1 MPPAG
6 LSARG
11 LSTLMDHGQP
21 DARHRSERFLLYS
34 ENGSSHPHSPNTANS
49 SPRYQYSRTNSH
61 TTSYGS
67 IYGRT
72 SSNNMSDSS
81 VSDTHSGGTARTVSQ
96 QTSPSH
102 GTHSS
107 SQSRQDN
114 SIIIFTALFDYVAQG
129 EDELSLQRGET
140 VEVLSKDAKISGDEG
155 WWTGKI
161 RGKVGIFPANFVAEA
176 ESIDRVS
183 SVIDKVQP
191 IEIDFEEL
199 QLEEVIG
206 VGGFGK
212 VYRGFWKKREVAVKA
227 ARQDAGEE
235 PSATLENV
243 RQEAKLFWLL
253 KHENIVQLE
262 GVCLKMPNM
271 CLVMEYARGGSLNR
285 VLSGRK
291 IRPDVLV
298 DWAIQ
303 IARGMDYLHNKAPIS
318 LIHRD
323 LKSSNVLLSEPI
335 ENDDFQ
341 YKTLKITDFGLAR
354 EVYKTTRMSAAGTY
368 AWMAPEVIKKS
379 TFSKAS
385 DVWSYGVLLWE
396 LLTGETPYK
405 GIDALAVAYGV
416 AVNKLTLPIPSTCPQ
431 PWSLLM
437 EACWA
442 SDSHARPGF
451 TDILIALDE
460 VRSAFAATPHES
472 FHTMQEDWRQE
483 IEQVLHGL
491 RMKEKELRCR
501 EEELTKAQVQQ
512 RQHEENLRQREQELA
527 AREIAILERELT
539 VMIIQQQ
546 NTPTPNKRRGKFKKS
561 RLKLNKKEPG
571 SNISAPSDFRH
582 TITVQDTALD
592 RGKVR
597 NPSRPNSPPGSP
609 SIPRL
614 RAIALPADGVKGK
627 TWGPS
632 TLHQRERGA
641 IITQPPNPASPGG
654 KRWSRSAPD
663 LEKTPLRTA
672 LLASAHRS
680 PLLQEIGNP
689 TTKKLYSSANNLID
703 NQPGCSSYNDMPQN
717 SLDIVLG
724 AYCAPCNIGEDFVI
738 LDNDIYESVVVHN
751 KNPPNN
757 LKAHFSEEPSIIND
771 DYPKT
776 VGHRAAAT
784 VSKATSPK
792 CQKLPEWE
800 PSYSTNFVQNVA
812 STLVGTAKRVKSKK
826 RDRSKS
832 KESKRRDSSESR
844 LASLADFFRSP
855 SGSRKSSLNS
865 PRSGERKNSVT
876 IKINDYD
883 GLESSPENSIGGKTQ
898 QSQHKSRLSK
908 SPLRVLNKMKTWGS
922 RDALDDKTATVKVE
936 YSVLENVISI
946 PQLSH
951 RDSSE
956 QILANVS
963 VSVPRFLAANSREG
977 IDFESLE
984 SELCNF
990 DSEHSNDSSRSKS
1003 SLGPYH
1009 ETTGSRHKRSP
1020 IAFELDA
1027 SPAKPVAAAYRLDH
1041 GIEMNSF
1048 LHHKSRSN
1056 EYLRSC
1062 DGDSVAQTS
1071 PGGLQEGNNRQSPR
1085 ANYSPKRSLPAS
1097 PPDHASLCRPT
1108 SEDADV
1114 VSKNFAGE
1122 QFSKKGLSEES
1133 IYHTHYTALSPD
1145 LSTDWITSEYP
1156 LKPGLTGPYIMPMPV
1171 PMPTLYNGETKKP
1184 KLSIVELV
1192 LYNIA
1197 AMLAGVATGY
1207 DVRMSNI
1214 SPIHP
1219 RLYPRLG
1226 ECDEDPPRWWFQA
1239 DTGSNRNSYLG
1250 ADYEFSSSSGY
1261 PHNTYH
1267 GRAHHYRPFLSNMG
1281 GIAPGLPS
1289 TAMPDK
1295 PLRFTDSPQHYTSS
1309 TTGSN
1314 APTPSPRRKSSS
1326 STSNEDAYDA
1336 ARVDRMERV
1345 PTIYMGNVASF
1356 PDYGP
1361 PMYTVV
1367 PPEYYRPPDPYF
1379 IPTEYHDRMLECP
1392 EFPHA
1397 YDNPSSMNSPAR
1409 PVSRLLPYTHHRTSS
1424 NVSNASTSSQSN
1436 VNPTFRLED
1445 EDDYSVL
1452 PMLYYQ
1458 RPSNVISNLATT
1470 YGASVLN
1477 HEYGSPLL
1485 TRQNS
1490 HDSNSNSGERPSNLE
1505 VVTRLRSS
1513 LKRSSYNPYNSPSK
1527 SVSKNNSGSGTP
1539 TNPTPPDSLTSEDSS
1554 YVSAKDSQISR
1565 VRFSPVTFDRD
1576 GVSGR
1581 DIHRETLLDIPVHGQ
1596 SQDITVPLQANRR
1609 LNRSRKPSIS
1619 ELEREFLS

>member
-21 DARHRSERFLLYS
+21 DARHRSERFLLYP
-34 ENGSSHPHSPNTANS
+34 ENGSTYSHSSSTATL
-49 SPRYQYSRTNSH
+49 SPRYQSGNRGNNHS
-61 TTSYGS
+61 TSYGYL
-67 IYGRT
+67 YGRT

-107 SQSRQDN
+107 SRSRQDN
-114 SIIIFTALFDYVAQG
+114 SSTIFTALFDYVAQG

-140 VEVLSKDAKISGDEG
+140 VEVLSKDSKISGDEG

-161 RGKVGIFPANFVAEA
+161 HGKVGIFPANFVAEV

-191 IEIDFEEL
+191 VEIDFEEL

-212 VYRGFWKKREVAVKA
+212 VYRGFWQKHEVAVKA
-227 ARQDAGEE
+227 ARQDPDEE
-235 PSATLENV
+235 PSVILENV

-303 IARGMDYLHNKAPIS
+303 IARGMDYLHNKAPVS

-335 ENDDFQ
+335 ENDDLQ

-431 PWSLLM
+431 PWRCLM
-437 EACWA
+437 EACWS
-442 SDSHARPGF
+442 SDSHCRPGF
-451 TDILIALDE
+451 VEILLALDE

-472 FHTMQEDWRQE
+472 FHTMQEDWRLE

-527 AREIAILERELT
+527 AREIDLLERELT

-582 TITVQDTALD
+582 TITVQHTALD
-592 RGKVR
+592 RGKGR
-597 NPSRPNSPPGSP
+597 NPSKPNSPPGSP

-680 PLLQEIGNP
+680 PLLQEI
-689 TTKKLYSSANNLID
+689 D
-703 NQPGCSSYNDMPQN
+703 
-717 SLDIVLG
+717 
-724 AYCAPCNIGEDFVI
+724 
-738 LDNDIYESVVVHN
+738 
-751 KNPPNN
+751 
-757 LKAHFSEEPSIIND
+757 
-771 DYPKT
+771 
-776 VGHRAAAT
+776 
-784 VSKATSPK
+784 
-792 CQKLPEWE
+792 
-800 PSYSTNFVQNVA
+800 
-812 STLVGTAKRVKSKK
+812 
-826 RDRSKS
+826 
-832 KESKRRDSSESR
+832 
-844 LASLADFFRSP
+844 
-855 SGSRKSSLNS
+855 
-865 PRSGERKNSVT
+865 
-876 IKINDYD
+876 
-883 GLESSPENSIGGKTQ
+883 
-898 QSQHKSRLSK
+898 
-908 SPLRVLNKMKTWGS
+908 
-922 RDALDDKTATVKVE
+922 
-936 YSVLENVISI
+936 
-946 PQLSH
+946 
-951 RDSSE
+951 
-956 QILANVS
+956 
-963 VSVPRFLAANSREG
+963 
-977 IDFESLE
+977 
-984 SELCNF
+984 
-990 DSEHSNDSSRSKS
+990 
-1003 SLGPYH
+1003 
-1009 ETTGSRHKRSP
+1009 
-1020 IAFELDA
+1020 
-1027 SPAKPVAAAYRLDH
+1027 
-1041 GIEMNSF
+1041 
-1048 LHHKSRSN
+1048 
-1056 EYLRSC
+1056 
-1062 DGDSVAQTS
+1062 
-1071 PGGLQEGNNRQSPR
+1071 
-1085 ANYSPKRSLPAS
+1085 
-1097 PPDHASLCRPT
+1097 
-1108 SEDADV
+1108 
-1114 VSKNFAGE
+1114 
-1122 QFSKKGLSEES
+1122 
-1133 IYHTHYTALSPD
+1133 YTALPSD
-1145 LSTDWITSEYP
+1145 LSTDWVTPDYP
-1156 LKPGLTGPYIMPMPV
+1156 LTPGLTGPYIMPMPV
-1171 PMPTLYNGETKKP
+1171 PMPTLYNGEMKKP
-1184 KLSIVELV
+1184 KLSIIELV

-1219 RLYPRLG
+1219 RLHPRLN
-1226 ECDEDPPRWWFQA
+1226 ECEDDLPRWWFHA
-1239 DTGSNRNSYLG
+1239 ETGSNRNSGYLG
-1250 ADYEFSSSSGY
+1250 PDYEFSSSSGY

-1267 GRAHHYRPFLSNMG
+1267 GPARHYRSFLSNMG
-1281 GIAPGLPS
+1281 GIAPGLPPS
-1289 TAMPDK
+1289 VIPDK
-1295 PLRFTDSPQHYTSS
+1295 PLRFTDSPQHYVSS
-1309 TTGSN
+1309 SGSN

-1326 STSNEDAYDA
+1326 TSNEDTYPSDTG
-1336 ARVDRMERV
+1336 RVERIERV
-1345 PTIYMGNVASF
+1345 PTIYLGNVPF

-1361 PMYTVV
+1361 PVYAVV
-1367 PPEYYRPPDPYF
+1367 SSVRRNPPDTPYF
-1379 IPTEYHDRMLECP
+1379 VHPDYHERMLDCP

-1397 YDNPSSMNSPAR
+1397 YDNPSSINSTAR
-1409 PVSRLLPYTHHRTSS
+1409 PASRLPSYTHHRTPS

-1436 VNPTFRLED
+1436 INPTFRLED
-1445 EDDYSVL
+1445 EENYS
-1452 PMLYYQ
+1452 LYPPGSYYP
-1458 RPSNVISNLATT
+1458 RSSNIISNIAL
-1470 YGASVLN
+1470 YNSGILN
-1477 HEYGSPLL
+1477 HEYGSTFLS
-1485 TRQNS
+1485 RQNS
-1490 HDSNSNSGERPSNLE
+1490 HESNSNSGERPSNLE

-1513 LKRSSYNPYNSPSK
+1513 LKRSNYSYNSPNK
-1527 SVSKNNSGSGTP
+1527 GTSKNNSGSCTP

-1554 YVSAKDSQISR
+1554 YVSAKDSQISISR

-1576 GVSGR
+1576 GVSR
-1581 DIHRETLLDIPVHGQ
+1581 DHRETLLDIPVHGQ
-1596 SQDITVPLQANRR
+1596 TQDATVPLQANRR
-1609 LNRSRKPSIS
+1609 PNRNRKPSIS

>member
-1 MPPAG
+1 MPSHMPPAG

-11 LSTLMDHGQP
+11 LFTLMDHGQP
-21 DARHRSERFLLYS
+21 DARHRSERFLLYP
-34 ENGSSHPHSPNTANS
+34 ENGSSYPHSPNTANS
-49 SPRYQYSRTNSH
+49 SARYQHNNRNNSH
-61 TTSYGS
+61 APSNYGY
-67 IYGRT
+67 IYGHS

-107 SQSRQDN
+107 SQSRQEN
-114 SIIIFTALFDYVAQG
+114 STTIFTALFDYVAQG

-176 ESIDRVS
+176 ESIDQVS

-191 IEIDFEEL
+191 VEIDFEEL

-235 PSATLENV
+235 PSVTLENV

-262 GVCLKMPNM
+262 GVCIKMPNM

-431 PWSLLM
+431 PWRVLM
-437 EACWA
+437 EECWA

-451 TDILIALDE
+451 ADILLALDE

-472 FHTMQEDWRQE
+472 FHTMQEDWRLE

-527 AREIAILERELT
+527 AREIDLLERELT

-582 TITVQDTALD
+582 TITVQHTALD

-672 LLASAHRS
+672 LLANAHRS

-689 TTKKLYSSANNLID
+689 TTRKLYSSANNLID
-703 NQPGCSSYNDMPQN
+703 NQPGCSNDMPQT
-717 SLDIVLG
+717 SLDSIMQG
-724 AYCAPCNIGEDFVI
+724 TCYAPCNIGEDSVI
-738 LDNDIYESVVVHN
+738 LDNDIYESVLVQN
-751 KNPPNN
+751 KTTTPCSP
-757 LKAHFSEEPSIIND
+757 KTYFPEEPSVMND
-771 DYPKT
+771 SYPHNKI
-776 VGHRAAAT
+776 VGRTIAGVT
-784 VSKATSPK
+784 VSKSASPK
-792 CQKLPEWE
+792 CQKPPEWE
-800 PSYSTNFVQNVA
+800 YPYSTNFVQNVA
-812 STLVGTAKRVKSKK
+812 SSLADTAKRVRSKK

-865 PRSGERKNSVT
+865 PHSGERKNSVT

-883 GLESSPENSIGGKTQ
+883 GLESSPENSVGKTQ
-898 QSQHKSRLSK
+898 HKPRVSK
-908 SPLRVLNKMKTWGS
+908 SPLRVFNKMRTWGS
-922 RDALDDKTATVKVE
+922 RDALDDRTAVVKVE
-936 YSVLENVISI
+936 YSVLENMISI
-946 PQLSH
+946 PQFSRH
-951 RDSSE
+951 DSAD
-956 QILANVS
+956 QQNNI
-963 VSVPRFLAANSREG
+963 SVPRYLAANSREG

-984 SELCNF
+984 TELCNF
-990 DSEHSNDSSRSKS
+990 SSEQSNDSSKSKS
-1003 SLGPYH
+1003 SLGPYY
-1009 ETTGSRHKRSP
+1009 ETGSRHKRSP
-1020 IAFELDA
+1020 IAIEPD
-1027 SPAKPVAAAYRLDH
+1027 SRPIPVYRLDH
-1041 GIEMNSF
+1041 SIEMNSL

-1062 DGDSVAQTS
+1062 DGDGLAQTS
-1071 PGGLQEGNNRQSPR
+1071 ARLQEESDPQGSR

-1097 PPDHASLCRPT
+1097 SPDHANLCRSTSEDVEDVAKSPT
-1108 SEDADV
+1108 SE
-1114 VSKNFAGE
+1114 
-1122 QFSKKGLSEES
+1122 QF
-1133 IYHTHYTALSPD
+1133 P
-1145 LSTDWITSEYP
+1145 
-1156 LKPGLTGPYIMPMPV
+1156 
-1171 PMPTLYNGETKKP
+1171 
-1184 KLSIVELV
+1184 
-1192 LYNIA
+1192 
-1197 AMLAGVATGY
+1197 
-1207 DVRMSNI
+1207 
-1214 SPIHP
+1214 
-1219 RLYPRLG
+1219 
-1226 ECDEDPPRWWFQA
+1226 
-1239 DTGSNRNSYLG
+1239 
-1250 ADYEFSSSSGY
+1250 
-1261 PHNTYH
+1261 
-1267 GRAHHYRPFLSNMG
+1267 
-1281 GIAPGLPS
+1281 
-1289 TAMPDK
+1289 
-1295 PLRFTDSPQHYTSS
+1295 
-1309 TTGSN
+1309 
-1314 APTPSPRRKSSS
+1314 RKS
-1326 STSNEDAYDA
+1326 D
-1336 ARVDRMERV
+1336 
-1345 PTIYMGNVASF
+1345 
-1356 PDYGP
+1356 
-1361 PMYTVV
+1361 
-1367 PPEYYRPPDPYF
+1367 
-1379 IPTEYHDRMLECP
+1379 
-1392 EFPHA
+1392 
-1397 YDNPSSMNSPAR
+1397 
-1409 PVSRLLPYTHHRTSS
+1409 
-1424 NVSNASTSSQSN
+1424 
-1436 VNPTFRLED
+1436 
-1445 EDDYSVL
+1445 
-1452 PMLYYQ
+1452 
-1458 RPSNVISNLATT
+1458 
-1470 YGASVLN
+1470 
-1477 HEYGSPLL
+1477 
-1485 TRQNS
+1485 
-1490 HDSNSNSGERPSNLE
+1490 
-1505 VVTRLRSS
+1505 
-1513 LKRSSYNPYNSPSK
+1513 K
-1527 SVSKNNSGSGTP
+1527 
-1539 TNPTPPDSLTSEDSS
+1539 
-1554 YVSAKDSQISR
+1554 
-1565 VRFSPVTFDRD
+1565 
-1576 GVSGR
+1576 
-1581 DIHRETLLDIPVHGQ
+1581 
-1596 SQDITVPLQANRR
+1596 
-1609 LNRSRKPSIS
+1609 
-1619 ELEREFLS
+1619 

>member
-21 DARHRSERFLLYS
+21 DARHRSERFLLHP
-34 ENGSSHPHSPNTANS
+34 ENGSSNSHSSNASNS
-49 SPRYQYSRTNSH
+49 SPRYQHNNRTNNHS
-61 TTSYGS
+61 TSYAYL
-67 IYGRT
+67 YGRT

-114 SIIIFTALFDYVAQG
+114 SSTIFTALYDYVAQG

-140 VEVLSKDAKISGDEG
+140 VEVLSKDSKISGDEG

-161 RGKVGIFPANFVAEA
+161 HGKVGIFPANFVAEA
-176 ESIDRVS
+176 KSIDRVS

-191 IEIDFEEL
+191 VEIDFEEL
-199 QLEEVIG
+199 QLQEVIG

-212 VYRGFWKKREVAVKA
+212 VYRGFWQDHEVAVKA
-227 ARQDAGEE
+227 ARQDPDED
-235 PSATLENV
+235 PSVTLENV
-243 RQEAKLFWLL
+243 QQEAKLFWLL

-335 ENDDFQ
+335 ENDDLQ

-431 PWSLLM
+431 PWRFLM
-437 EACWA
+437 EACWS
-442 SDSHARPGF
+442 SDSHSRPGF
-451 TDILIALDE
+451 VAILVALDE

-472 FHTMQEDWRQE
+472 FHTMQEDWRLE

-527 AREIAILERELT
+527 AREIDLLERELT

-582 TITVQDTALD
+582 TITVQHTALD

-680 PLLQEIGNP
+680 PLLQEIG
-689 TTKKLYSSANNLID
+689 
-703 NQPGCSSYNDMPQN
+703 
-717 SLDIVLG
+717 
-724 AYCAPCNIGEDFVI
+724 
-738 LDNDIYESVVVHN
+738 
-751 KNPPNN
+751 
-757 LKAHFSEEPSIIND
+757 
-771 DYPKT
+771 
-776 VGHRAAAT
+776 
-784 VSKATSPK
+784 
-792 CQKLPEWE
+792 
-800 PSYSTNFVQNVA
+800 
-812 STLVGTAKRVKSKK
+812 
-826 RDRSKS
+826 
-832 KESKRRDSSESR
+832 
-844 LASLADFFRSP
+844 
-855 SGSRKSSLNS
+855 
-865 PRSGERKNSVT
+865 
-876 IKINDYD
+876 
-883 GLESSPENSIGGKTQ
+883 
-898 QSQHKSRLSK
+898 
-908 SPLRVLNKMKTWGS
+908 
-922 RDALDDKTATVKVE
+922 
-936 YSVLENVISI
+936 
-946 PQLSH
+946 
-951 RDSSE
+951 
-956 QILANVS
+956 
-963 VSVPRFLAANSREG
+963 
-977 IDFESLE
+977 
-984 SELCNF
+984 
-990 DSEHSNDSSRSKS
+990 
-1003 SLGPYH
+1003 
-1009 ETTGSRHKRSP
+1009 
-1020 IAFELDA
+1020 
-1027 SPAKPVAAAYRLDH
+1027 
-1041 GIEMNSF
+1041 
-1048 LHHKSRSN
+1048 
-1056 EYLRSC
+1056 
-1062 DGDSVAQTS
+1062 
-1071 PGGLQEGNNRQSPR
+1071 
-1085 ANYSPKRSLPAS
+1085 
-1097 PPDHASLCRPT
+1097 
-1108 SEDADV
+1108 
-1114 VSKNFAGE
+1114 
-1122 QFSKKGLSEES
+1122 LSEES
-1133 IYHTHYTALSPD
+1133 IYPTHYTALPPD
-1145 LSTDWITSEYP
+1145 LSTDWVTSDYP

-1171 PMPTLYNGETKKP
+1171 PMPTLYNGEMKKP
-1184 KLSIVELV
+1184 KLSIIELV

-1226 ECDEDPPRWWFQA
+1226 DCEDEPPRWWFQA
-1239 DTGSNRNSYLG
+1239 DTGSNRNSGYLG
-1250 ADYEFSSSSGY
+1250 PDYEFSSSSGY

-1267 GRAHHYRPFLSNMG
+1267 GPARHYRPFLSNMG
-1281 GIAPGLPS
+1281 GIAPGLPPS
-1289 TAMPDK
+1289 VMPDK
-1295 PLRFTDSPQHYTSS
+1295 PLRFTDSPQHYASS
-1309 TTGSN
+1309 TAGSN

-1326 STSNEDAYDA
+1326 TSNEDVFTHDA
-1336 ARVDRMERV
+1336 GRVDRMERV
-1345 PTIYMGNVASF
+1345 PTIYMGNVAPF

-1361 PMYTVV
+1361 PVYTVV
-1367 PPEYYRPPDPYF
+1367 PPEYYRPPEPTYF
-1379 IPTEYHDRMLECP
+1379 VPTDYHDRMLECP

-1397 YDNPSSMNSPAR
+1397 YDNPSSINSPAR
-1409 PVSRLLPYTHHRTSS
+1409 PVSRLPPYTHHRTSS

-1445 EDDYSVL
+1445 EDDYSL
-1452 PMLYYQ
+1452 YSPGHYYQ
-1458 RPSNVISNLATT
+1458 RPANVGT
-1470 YGASVLN
+1470 YSPSMLN
-1477 HEYGSPLL
+1477 HEYGSQIL

-1505 VVTRLRSS
+1505 VVSRLRSS
-1513 LKRSSYNPYNSPSK
+1513 LKRSNYTYNSPNK

-1554 YVSAKDSQISR
+1554 YVSAKDSQISISR

-1576 GVSGR
+1576 GISR
-1581 DIHRETLLDIPVHGQ
+1581 EQRETLLDIPVHGQ
-1596 SQDITVPLQANRR
+1596 NQDVTVPLQANRR

>member
-21 DARHRSERFLLYS
+21 DARHRSERFLLHP
-34 ENGSSHPHSPNTANS
+34 ENGSSNSNTANS
-49 SPRYQYSRTNSH
+49 SPRYQHSNRTNNHS
-61 TTSYGS
+61 TSYGYL
-67 IYGRT
+67 YGRT

-114 SIIIFTALFDYVAQG
+114 SSTIFTALFDYVAQG

-140 VEVLSKDAKISGDEG
+140 VEVLSKDSKISGDEG

-161 RGKVGIFPANFVAEA
+161 HGKVGIFPANFVAEA
-176 ESIDRVS
+176 ETIDRVS

-191 IEIDFEEL
+191 VEIDFEEL

-212 VYRGFWKKREVAVKA
+212 VYRGFWQKCEVAVKA
-227 ARQDAGEE
+227 ARQDPDED
-235 PSATLENV
+235 PSVTLENV

-335 ENDDFQ
+335 ENDDLQ

-431 PWSLLM
+431 PWRFLM

-442 SDSHARPGF
+442 SDSHSRPGF
-451 TDILIALDE
+451 AEILVALDE

-472 FHTMQEDWRQE
+472 FHTMQEDWRLE

-527 AREIAILERELT
+527 AREIDLLERELT

-571 SNISAPSDFRH
+571 SNISFPSDFRH
-582 TITVQDTALD
+582 TITVQHTALD

-680 PLLQEIGNP
+680 PHLQEI
-689 TTKKLYSSANNLID
+689 
-703 NQPGCSSYNDMPQN
+703 
-717 SLDIVLG
+717 
-724 AYCAPCNIGEDFVI
+724 
-738 LDNDIYESVVVHN
+738 
-751 KNPPNN
+751 
-757 LKAHFSEEPSIIND
+757 
-771 DYPKT
+771 
-776 VGHRAAAT
+776 
-784 VSKATSPK
+784 
-792 CQKLPEWE
+792 
-800 PSYSTNFVQNVA
+800 
-812 STLVGTAKRVKSKK
+812 
-826 RDRSKS
+826 
-832 KESKRRDSSESR
+832 
-844 LASLADFFRSP
+844 
-855 SGSRKSSLNS
+855 
-865 PRSGERKNSVT
+865 
-876 IKINDYD
+876 
-883 GLESSPENSIGGKTQ
+883 
-898 QSQHKSRLSK
+898 
-908 SPLRVLNKMKTWGS
+908 
-922 RDALDDKTATVKVE
+922 
-936 YSVLENVISI
+936 
-946 PQLSH
+946 
-951 RDSSE
+951 
-956 QILANVS
+956 
-963 VSVPRFLAANSREG
+963 
-977 IDFESLE
+977 
-984 SELCNF
+984 
-990 DSEHSNDSSRSKS
+990 
-1003 SLGPYH
+1003 
-1009 ETTGSRHKRSP
+1009 
-1020 IAFELDA
+1020 
-1027 SPAKPVAAAYRLDH
+1027 
-1041 GIEMNSF
+1041 
-1048 LHHKSRSN
+1048 
-1056 EYLRSC
+1056 
-1062 DGDSVAQTS
+1062 
-1071 PGGLQEGNNRQSPR
+1071 
-1085 ANYSPKRSLPAS
+1085 
-1097 PPDHASLCRPT
+1097 
-1108 SEDADV
+1108 
-1114 VSKNFAGE
+1114 
-1122 QFSKKGLSEES
+1122 GLSEES
-1133 IYHTHYTALSPD
+1133 IYPTHYTALPPD
-1145 LSTDWITSEYP
+1145 LSTDWVTSDYP

-1171 PMPTLYNGETKKP
+1171 PMPTLYNGEMKKP
-1184 KLSIVELV
+1184 KLSIIELV

-1226 ECDEDPPRWWFQA
+1226 ECEDESPRWWFQA
-1239 DTGSNRNSYLG
+1239 DTGSNRNSSYLG
-1250 ADYEFSSSSGY
+1250 PDYEFSSSSGY

-1267 GRAHHYRPFLSNMG
+1267 GPARHYRYKTSISYCLTISIFTNNYYFCYRPFLSNMG
-1281 GIAPGLPS
+1281 GIAPGLPPS
-1289 TAMPDK
+1289 VMPDK
-1295 PLRFTDSPQHYTSS
+1295 PLRFTDSPQHYASS
-1309 TTGSN
+1309 TGSN
-1314 APTPSPRRKSSS
+1314 APTPSPRRKNS
-1326 STSNEDAYDA
+1326 STSNEDVYTHDPG
-1336 ARVDRMERV
+1336 RVDRMERV
-1345 PTIYMGNVASF
+1345 PTIYMGNVAPF

-1367 PPEYYRPPDPYF
+1367 PPEYYRPPEPTYF
-1379 IPTEYHDRMLECP
+1379 VPTDYHDRMPECP

-1397 YDNPSSMNSPAR
+1397 YDNPSSINSPAR
-1409 PVSRLLPYTHHRTSS
+1409 PVSRLPPYTHHRTSS
-1424 NVSNASTSSQSN
+1424 NVSNTSTSSQSN
-1436 VNPTFRLED
+1436 INPTFRLED
-1445 EDDYSVL
+1445 EDDYSL
-1452 PMLYYQ
+1452 YSPGHYYQ
-1458 RPSNVISNLATT
+1458 RTSNVISNVGS
-1470 YGASVLN
+1470 YSPSVLN
-1477 HEYGSPLL
+1477 HDYGSQLL

-1505 VVTRLRSS
+1505 VVSRLRSS
-1513 LKRSSYNPYNSPSK
+1513 LKRSNYSYNSPNK

-1554 YVSAKDSQISR
+1554 YVSAKDSQISISR

-1576 GVSGR
+1576 GIAR
-1581 DIHRETLLDIPVHGQ
+1581 DHRETLLDVPIHGQ
-1596 SQDITVPLQANRR
+1596 NQDATVPLQANRR
-1609 LNRSRKPSIS
+1609 INRSRKPSIS

>member
-21 DARHRSERFLLYS
+21 DARHRSERYLLYP

-49 SPRYQYSRTNSH
+49 SPRYQHNSRTNSH
-61 TTSYGS
+61 NASYS
-67 IYGRT
+67 YIYGHT

-114 SIIIFTALFDYVAQG
+114 STTIFTALFDYVAQG

-140 VEVLSKDAKISGDEG
+140 VEVLSKDSKISGDEG
-155 WWTGKI
+155 WWTGKVH
-161 RGKVGIFPANFVAEA
+161 GKVGIFPANFVAEA

-191 IEIDFEEL
+191 IEINFEEL

-212 VYRGFWKKREVAVKA
+212 VYRGFWKGREVAVKA
-227 ARQDAGEE
+227 ARQDPDEE
-235 PSATLENV
+235 PSVTLENV

-262 GVCLKMPNM
+262 GVCIKMPNM

-335 ENDDFQ
+335 ENDDLQ

-396 LLTGETPYK
+396 LLTGEIPYK
-405 GIDALAVAYGV
+405 GIDTLAIAYGV

-431 PWSLLM
+431 PWRYLM
-437 EACWA
+437 EECWA

-451 TDILIALDE
+451 AEILIALEE
-460 VRSAFAATPHES
+460 VRDAFAATPHES
-472 FHTMQEDWRQE
+472 FHTMQEDWRLE

-491 RMKEKELRCR
+491 RMKEKACRSLEEELRCR

-527 AREIAILERELT
+527 AREIDLLERELT

-582 TITVQDTALD
+582 TITVQHTALD

-614 RAIALPADGVKGK
+614 RAIA
-627 TWGPS
+627 
-632 TLHQRERGA
+632 
-641 IITQPPNPASPGG
+641 
-654 KRWSRSAPD
+654 
-663 LEKTPLRTA
+663 
-672 LLASAHRS
+672 
-680 PLLQEIGNP
+680 
-689 TTKKLYSSANNLID
+689 
-703 NQPGCSSYNDMPQN
+703 C
-717 SLDIVLG
+717 
-724 AYCAPCNIGEDFVI
+724 
-738 LDNDIYESVVVHN
+738 
-751 KNPPNN
+751 
-757 LKAHFSEEPSIIND
+757 
-771 DYPKT
+771 
-776 VGHRAAAT
+776 
-784 VSKATSPK
+784 
-792 CQKLPEWE
+792 
-800 PSYSTNFVQNVA
+800 
-812 STLVGTAKRVKSKK
+812 
-826 RDRSKS
+826 
-832 KESKRRDSSESR
+832 
-844 LASLADFFRSP
+844 
-855 SGSRKSSLNS
+855 
-865 PRSGERKNSVT
+865 
-876 IKINDYD
+876 
-883 GLESSPENSIGGKTQ
+883 
-898 QSQHKSRLSK
+898 
-908 SPLRVLNKMKTWGS
+908 
-922 RDALDDKTATVKVE
+922 
-936 YSVLENVISI
+936 
-946 PQLSH
+946 
-951 RDSSE
+951 
-956 QILANVS
+956 
-963 VSVPRFLAANSREG
+963 
-977 IDFESLE
+977 
-984 SELCNF
+984 
-990 DSEHSNDSSRSKS
+990 
-1003 SLGPYH
+1003 
-1009 ETTGSRHKRSP
+1009 
-1020 IAFELDA
+1020 
-1027 SPAKPVAAAYRLDH
+1027 
-1041 GIEMNSF
+1041 
-1048 LHHKSRSN
+1048 
-1056 EYLRSC
+1056 
-1062 DGDSVAQTS
+1062 
-1071 PGGLQEGNNRQSPR
+1071 
-1085 ANYSPKRSLPAS
+1085 
-1097 PPDHASLCRPT
+1097 
-1108 SEDADV
+1108 
-1114 VSKNFAGE
+1114 
-1122 QFSKKGLSEES
+1122 LSEES
-1133 IYHTHYTALSPD
+1133 IYHTHYTALPPD
-1145 LSTDWITSEYP
+1145 LSTDWITSDYP
-1156 LKPGLTGPYIMPMPV
+1156 LKPGLTGSYIMPMAV

-1184 KLSIVELV
+1184 KLSIIELV

-1219 RLYPRLG
+1219 RLYPRVS
-1226 ECDEDPPRWWFQA
+1226 ECDEEQPRWWFQA

-1281 GIAPGLPS
+1281 GIAPGLP
-1289 TAMPDK
+1289 AMPDK

-1326 STSNEDAYDA
+1326 TSNEDAYSHDA

-1345 PTIYMGNVASF
+1345 PTIYMGNVAPF

-1361 PMYTVV
+1361 PVYTVV
-1367 PPEYYRPPDPYF
+1367 PPEYYRSPEPPYYV
-1379 IPTEYHDRMLECP
+1379 PTECHDRMLECP

-1445 EDDYSVL
+1445 EDDYGVYSPV
-1452 PMLYYQ
+1452 PYYQ
-1458 RPSNVISNLATT
+1458 RPSNVISNLAST
-1470 YGASVLN
+1470 YGSSILN

-1490 HDSNSNSGERPSNLE
+1490 HDSSSNSGDRPSNLE
-1505 VVTRLRSS
+1505 VITRLRSS
-1513 LKRSSYNPYNSPSK
+1513 LKRSSYSYNSPSK

-1554 YVSAKDSQISR
+1554 YVSAKDSQISIGR

-1576 GVSGR
+1576 GVPR
-1581 DIHRETLLDIPVHGQ
+1581 DHRETLLDIPVHGQ
-1596 SQDITVPLQANRR
+1596 SQDVTVPLQANRR

>member
-21 DARHRSERFLLYS
+21 DARHRSERFLLYP

-49 SPRYQYSRTNSH
+49 SPRYQHNSRTNSH
-61 TTSYGS
+61 TTTSYGY

-114 SIIIFTALFDYVAQG
+114 STTIFTALFDYVAQG

-183 SVIDKVQP
+183 SVIDKVEP
-191 IEIDFEEL
+191 IEIDFDEL

-212 VYRGFWKKREVAVKA
+212 VYRGFWNKREVAVKA

-235 PSATLENV
+235 PSVTLENV

-285 VLSGRK
+285 VLNGRK
-291 IRPDVLV
+291 IRPNVLV

-368 AWMAPEVIKKS
+368 AWMAPEVIKQS

-431 PWSLLM
+431 PWRVLM
-437 EACWA
+437 EECWA

-451 TDILIALDE
+451 TDILTALDD
-460 VRSAFAATPHES
+460 VCNAFAATPHES
-472 FHTMQEDWRQE
+472 FHTMQEDWRLE
-483 IEQVLHGL
+483 IEEVLHGL

-512 RQHEENLRQREQELA
+512 RQHEENLRMREQELA
-527 AREIAILERELT
+527 AREIDLLERELT

-561 RLKLNKKEPG
+561 RLRLNKKEPG

-582 TITVQDTALD
+582 TITVQHTALD

-689 TTKKLYSSANNLID
+689 TTRKLYSSANNLID
-703 NQPGCSSYNDMPQN
+703 NQPGCSSSSSYNEITPQHC
-717 SLDIVLG
+717 SLDNFLQG
-724 AYCAPCNIGEDFVI
+724 MRYTSNIDEDFVI
-738 LDNDIYESVVVHN
+738 LDNDIYESVVLHN
-751 KNPPNN
+751 KNPPSNN
-757 LKAHFSEEPSIIND
+757 HKTPHFTEEPPSIIND
-771 DYPKT
+771 EYPVKSSAKLS
-776 VGHRAAAT
+776 VAGHRAPVECPVAAT
-784 VSKATSPK
+784 PSKTTTCHPRPP
-792 CQKLPEWE
+792 LEPWE
-800 PSYSTNFVQNVA
+800 HSYSTNFVQNVA

-826 RDRSKS
+826 KRDRSKS

-844 LASLADFFRSP
+844 FALADFFRSP

-865 PRSGERKNSVT
+865 PLSGERKNSVT
-876 IKINDYD
+876 IKINDQD
-883 GLESSPENSIGGKTQ
+883 GLESSPENSITGGKTILQ
-898 QSQHKSRLSK
+898 QSQHKSRISK
-908 SPLRVLNKMKTWGS
+908 SPLRVLNKMRTWGS
-922 RDALDDKTATVKVE
+922 RDALDDKTVKVE
-936 YSVLENVISI
+936 YSVTENVISI
-946 PQLSH
+946 PQLSR
-951 RDSSE
+951 RDSAD
-956 QILANVS
+956 QVS
-963 VSVPRFLAANSREG
+963 GGAQVSVPRFLAANSREG

-990 DSEHSNDSSRSKS
+990 DSEHSNDSTRSKS

-1009 ETTGSRHKRSP
+1009 VGEMHKRSP
-1020 IAFELDA
+1020 IAFDSDA
-1027 SPAKPVAAAYRLDH
+1027 PYVRMDH
-1041 GIEMNSF
+1041 EINS
-1048 LHHKSRSN
+1048 LVHHKSRSN

-1062 DGDSVAQTS
+1062 IDGETS
-1071 PGGLQEGNNRQSPR
+1071 SSSERRSPR
-1085 ANYSPKRSLPAS
+1085 DRNYTSPKRSLPAS
-1097 PPDHASLCRPT
+1097 PPIDHP
-1108 SEDADV
+1108 
-1114 VSKNFAGE
+1114 
-1122 QFSKKGLSEES
+1122 GLSLVSLTPE
-1133 IYHTHYTALSPD
+1133 D
-1145 LSTDWITSEYP
+1145 LDVASTVKLFPAEQ
-1156 LKPGLTGPYIMPMPV
+1156 V
-1171 PMPTLYNGETKKP
+1171 P
-1184 KLSIVELV
+1184 
-1192 LYNIA
+1192 
-1197 AMLAGVATGY
+1197 
-1207 DVRMSNI
+1207 
-1214 SPIHP
+1214 
-1219 RLYPRLG
+1219 
-1226 ECDEDPPRWWFQA
+1226 
-1239 DTGSNRNSYLG
+1239 
-1250 ADYEFSSSSGY
+1250 
-1261 PHNTYH
+1261 
-1267 GRAHHYRPFLSNMG
+1267 
-1281 GIAPGLPS
+1281 
-1289 TAMPDK
+1289 
-1295 PLRFTDSPQHYTSS
+1295 
-1309 TTGSN
+1309 
-1314 APTPSPRRKSSS
+1314 RKS
-1326 STSNEDAYDA
+1326 D
-1336 ARVDRMERV
+1336 
-1345 PTIYMGNVASF
+1345 
-1356 PDYGP
+1356 
-1361 PMYTVV
+1361 
-1367 PPEYYRPPDPYF
+1367 
-1379 IPTEYHDRMLECP
+1379 
-1392 EFPHA
+1392 
-1397 YDNPSSMNSPAR
+1397 
-1409 PVSRLLPYTHHRTSS
+1409 
-1424 NVSNASTSSQSN
+1424 
-1436 VNPTFRLED
+1436 
-1445 EDDYSVL
+1445 
-1452 PMLYYQ
+1452 
-1458 RPSNVISNLATT
+1458 
-1470 YGASVLN
+1470 
-1477 HEYGSPLL
+1477 
-1485 TRQNS
+1485 
-1490 HDSNSNSGERPSNLE
+1490 
-1505 VVTRLRSS
+1505 
-1513 LKRSSYNPYNSPSK
+1513 K
-1527 SVSKNNSGSGTP
+1527 
-1539 TNPTPPDSLTSEDSS
+1539 
-1554 YVSAKDSQISR
+1554 
-1565 VRFSPVTFDRD
+1565 
-1576 GVSGR
+1576 
-1581 DIHRETLLDIPVHGQ
+1581 
-1596 SQDITVPLQANRR
+1596 
-1609 LNRSRKPSIS
+1609 
-1619 ELEREFLS
+1619 

>member
-49 SPRYQYSRTNSH
+49 SPRYQYNSRTNSH

-114 SIIIFTALFDYVAQG
+114 STIIFTALFDYVAQG

-235 PSATLENV
+235 PSVTLENV

-431 PWSLLM
+431 PWRLLM

-451 TDILIALDE
+451 TEILIALDE

-582 TITVQDTALD
+582 TITVQDTAFALD

-663 LEKTPLRTA
+663 LEKPPLRTA
-672 LLASAHRS
+672 LLANAHRS
-680 PLLQEIGNP
+680 PLLQEI
-689 TTKKLYSSANNLID
+689 D
-703 NQPGCSSYNDMPQN
+703 
-717 SLDIVLG
+717 
-724 AYCAPCNIGEDFVI
+724 
-738 LDNDIYESVVVHN
+738 
-751 KNPPNN
+751 
-757 LKAHFSEEPSIIND
+757 
-771 DYPKT
+771 
-776 VGHRAAAT
+776 
-784 VSKATSPK
+784 
-792 CQKLPEWE
+792 
-800 PSYSTNFVQNVA
+800 
-812 STLVGTAKRVKSKK
+812 
-826 RDRSKS
+826 
-832 KESKRRDSSESR
+832 
-844 LASLADFFRSP
+844 
-855 SGSRKSSLNS
+855 
-865 PRSGERKNSVT
+865 
-876 IKINDYD
+876 
-883 GLESSPENSIGGKTQ
+883 
-898 QSQHKSRLSK
+898 
-908 SPLRVLNKMKTWGS
+908 
-922 RDALDDKTATVKVE
+922 
-936 YSVLENVISI
+936 
-946 PQLSH
+946 
-951 RDSSE
+951 
-956 QILANVS
+956 
-963 VSVPRFLAANSREG
+963 
-977 IDFESLE
+977 
-984 SELCNF
+984 
-990 DSEHSNDSSRSKS
+990 
-1003 SLGPYH
+1003 
-1009 ETTGSRHKRSP
+1009 
-1020 IAFELDA
+1020 
-1027 SPAKPVAAAYRLDH
+1027 
-1041 GIEMNSF
+1041 
-1048 LHHKSRSN
+1048 
-1056 EYLRSC
+1056 
-1062 DGDSVAQTS
+1062 
-1071 PGGLQEGNNRQSPR
+1071 
-1085 ANYSPKRSLPAS
+1085 
-1097 PPDHASLCRPT
+1097 
-1108 SEDADV
+1108 
-1114 VSKNFAGE
+1114 
-1122 QFSKKGLSEES
+1122 
-1133 IYHTHYTALSPD
+1133 YTALPPD
-1145 LSTDWITSEYP
+1145 LSTDWISSEYP

-1184 KLSIVELV
+1184 KLSIIELV

-1289 TAMPDK
+1289 AAMPDK

-1326 STSNEDAYDA
+1326 TSNEDAYSHDA

-1345 PTIYMGNVASF
+1345 PTIYMGNVVPI

-1361 PMYTVV
+1361 PMYVV
-1367 PPEYYRPPDPYF
+1367 PPEYYRPPDPTYF
-1379 IPTEYHDRMLECP
+1379 IPAEYQMLECP

-1397 YDNPSSMNSPAR
+1397 YDNPSSISSPAR
-1409 PVSRLLPYTHHRTSS
+1409 PVSRLVPYTHHRTSS

-1445 EDDYSVL
+1445 EDDYGVYS
-1452 PMLYYQ
+1452 PIPYYQ
-1458 RPSNVISNLATT
+1458 RPSNVISNLAST
-1470 YGASVLN
+1470 YGANIN

-1554 YVSAKDSQISR
+1554 YVSAKDSQISISR

-1576 GVSGR
+1576 SGSAR
-1581 DIHRETLLDIPVHGQ
+1581 DHRETLLDIPVHGQ
-1596 SQDITVPLQANRR
+1596 NQDATVPLQANRR
-1609 LNRSRKPSIS
+1609 LNRNRKPSIS
-1619 ELEREFLS
+1619 ELEKEFLS

>member
-21 DARHRSERFLLYS
+21 DARHRSERFLLYP
-34 ENGSSHPHSPNTANS
+34 ENGSTYSHSSSTVTL
-49 SPRYQYSRTNSH
+49 SPRYQSGNRGNNHS
-61 TTSYGS
+61 TSYGYL
-67 IYGRT
+67 YGRT

-107 SQSRQDN
+107 SRSRQDN
-114 SIIIFTALFDYVAQG
+114 SSTIFTALFDYVAQG

-140 VEVLSKDAKISGDEG
+140 VEVLSKDSKISGDEG

-161 RGKVGIFPANFVAEA
+161 HGKVGIFPANFVAEV

-191 IEIDFEEL
+191 VEIDFEEL

-212 VYRGFWKKREVAVKA
+212 VYRGFWQKHEVAVKA
-227 ARQDAGEE
+227 ARQDPDEE
-235 PSATLENV
+235 PSVILENV

-303 IARGMDYLHNKAPIS
+303 IARGMDYLHNKAPVS

-335 ENDDFQ
+335 ENDDLQ

-431 PWSLLM
+431 PWRCLM
-437 EACWA
+437 EACWS
-442 SDSHARPGF
+442 SDSHCRPGF
-451 TDILIALDE
+451 AEILLALDE

-472 FHTMQEDWRQE
+472 FHTMQEDWRLE

-527 AREIAILERELT
+527 AREIDLLERELT

-582 TITVQDTALD
+582 TITVQHTALD
-592 RGKVR
+592 RGKGR
-597 NPSRPNSPPGSP
+597 NPSKPNSPPGSP

-680 PLLQEIGNP
+680 PLLQEIG
-689 TTKKLYSSANNLID
+689 
-703 NQPGCSSYNDMPQN
+703 
-717 SLDIVLG
+717 
-724 AYCAPCNIGEDFVI
+724 
-738 LDNDIYESVVVHN
+738 
-751 KNPPNN
+751 
-757 LKAHFSEEPSIIND
+757 
-771 DYPKT
+771 
-776 VGHRAAAT
+776 
-784 VSKATSPK
+784 
-792 CQKLPEWE
+792 
-800 PSYSTNFVQNVA
+800 
-812 STLVGTAKRVKSKK
+812 
-826 RDRSKS
+826 
-832 KESKRRDSSESR
+832 
-844 LASLADFFRSP
+844 
-855 SGSRKSSLNS
+855 
-865 PRSGERKNSVT
+865 
-876 IKINDYD
+876 
-883 GLESSPENSIGGKTQ
+883 
-898 QSQHKSRLSK
+898 
-908 SPLRVLNKMKTWGS
+908 
-922 RDALDDKTATVKVE
+922 
-936 YSVLENVISI
+936 
-946 PQLSH
+946 
-951 RDSSE
+951 
-956 QILANVS
+956 
-963 VSVPRFLAANSREG
+963 
-977 IDFESLE
+977 
-984 SELCNF
+984 
-990 DSEHSNDSSRSKS
+990 
-1003 SLGPYH
+1003 
-1009 ETTGSRHKRSP
+1009 
-1020 IAFELDA
+1020 
-1027 SPAKPVAAAYRLDH
+1027 
-1041 GIEMNSF
+1041 
-1048 LHHKSRSN
+1048 
-1056 EYLRSC
+1056 
-1062 DGDSVAQTS
+1062 
-1071 PGGLQEGNNRQSPR
+1071 
-1085 ANYSPKRSLPAS
+1085 
-1097 PPDHASLCRPT
+1097 
-1108 SEDADV
+1108 
-1114 VSKNFAGE
+1114 
-1122 QFSKKGLSEES
+1122 LSEES
-1133 IYHTHYTALSPD
+1133 IYPTHYTALPSD
-1145 LSTDWITSEYP
+1145 LSTDWVTPDYP
-1156 LKPGLTGPYIMPMPV
+1156 LTPGLTGPYIMPMPV
-1171 PMPTLYNGETKKP
+1171 PMPTLYNGEMKKP
-1184 KLSIVELV
+1184 KLSIIELV

-1219 RLYPRLG
+1219 RLHPRLN
-1226 ECDEDPPRWWFQA
+1226 ECEDDLPRWWFHA
-1239 DTGSNRNSYLG
+1239 ETGSNRNSGYLG
-1250 ADYEFSSSSGY
+1250 PDYEFSSSSGY

-1267 GRAHHYRPFLSNMG
+1267 GPARHYRPFLSNMG
-1281 GIAPGLPS
+1281 GIAPGLPPS
-1289 TAMPDK
+1289 VIPDK
-1295 PLRFTDSPQHYTSS
+1295 PLRFTDSPQHYVSS
-1309 TTGSN
+1309 SGSN

-1326 STSNEDAYDA
+1326 TSNEDTYPPDTG
-1336 ARVDRMERV
+1336 RVERIERG
-1345 PTIYMGNVASF
+1345 PTIYMGNVAPF

-1361 PMYTVV
+1361 PVYAVV
-1367 PPEYYRPPDPYF
+1367 PSVRRNPPDTSYF
-1379 IPTEYHDRMLECP
+1379 VHPDYHDRMLDCP

-1397 YDNPSSMNSPAR
+1397 YDNPSSINSTAR
-1409 PVSRLLPYTHHRTSS
+1409 PASRLPSYTHHRTSS

-1436 VNPTFRLED
+1436 INPTFRLED
-1445 EDDYSVL
+1445 EENYSL
-1452 PMLYYQ
+1452 YPPGSYYQ
-1458 RPSNVISNLATT
+1458 RSSNIISNIAL
-1470 YGASVLN
+1470 YNSGILN
-1477 HEYGSPLL
+1477 HEYGSTFLS
-1485 TRQNS
+1485 RQNS
-1490 HDSNSNSGERPSNLE
+1490 HESNSNSGERPSNLE

-1513 LKRSSYNPYNSPSK
+1513 LKRSNYSYNSPNK
-1527 SVSKNNSGSGTP
+1527 GTSKNNSGSCTP

-1554 YVSAKDSQISR
+1554 YVSAKDSQISISR

-1576 GVSGR
+1576 GVSR
-1581 DIHRETLLDIPVHGQ
+1581 DHRETLLDIPVHGQ
-1596 SQDITVPLQANRR
+1596 TQDATVPLQANRR
-1609 LNRSRKPSIS
+1609 PNRNRKPSIS

>member
-34 ENGSSHPHSPNTANS
+34 ENGSSHPHSPNTVNS
-49 SPRYQYSRTNSH
+49 SPRYQYNSRTNSH

-81 VSDTHSGGTARTVSQ
+81 VSDTHSGGTARTISQ

-114 SIIIFTALFDYVAQG
+114 SITIFTALFDYVAQG

-212 VYRGFWKKREVAVKA
+212 VYRGIWKKREVAVKA

-262 GVCLKMPNM
+262 GVCLKMPNT

-431 PWSLLM
+431 PWSALM
-437 EACWA
+437 IACWA
-442 SDSHARPGF
+442 SDSHTRPGF
-451 TDILIALDE
+451 TEILLALDE

-680 PLLQEIGNP
+680 PLLQEIG
-689 TTKKLYSSANNLID
+689 
-703 NQPGCSSYNDMPQN
+703 
-717 SLDIVLG
+717 
-724 AYCAPCNIGEDFVI
+724 
-738 LDNDIYESVVVHN
+738 
-751 KNPPNN
+751 
-757 LKAHFSEEPSIIND
+757 
-771 DYPKT
+771 
-776 VGHRAAAT
+776 
-784 VSKATSPK
+784 
-792 CQKLPEWE
+792 
-800 PSYSTNFVQNVA
+800 
-812 STLVGTAKRVKSKK
+812 
-826 RDRSKS
+826 
-832 KESKRRDSSESR
+832 
-844 LASLADFFRSP
+844 
-855 SGSRKSSLNS
+855 
-865 PRSGERKNSVT
+865 
-876 IKINDYD
+876 
-883 GLESSPENSIGGKTQ
+883 
-898 QSQHKSRLSK
+898 
-908 SPLRVLNKMKTWGS
+908 
-922 RDALDDKTATVKVE
+922 
-936 YSVLENVISI
+936 
-946 PQLSH
+946 
-951 RDSSE
+951 
-956 QILANVS
+956 
-963 VSVPRFLAANSREG
+963 
-977 IDFESLE
+977 
-984 SELCNF
+984 
-990 DSEHSNDSSRSKS
+990 
-1003 SLGPYH
+1003 
-1009 ETTGSRHKRSP
+1009 
-1020 IAFELDA
+1020 
-1027 SPAKPVAAAYRLDH
+1027 
-1041 GIEMNSF
+1041 
-1048 LHHKSRSN
+1048 
-1056 EYLRSC
+1056 
-1062 DGDSVAQTS
+1062 
-1071 PGGLQEGNNRQSPR
+1071 
-1085 ANYSPKRSLPAS
+1085 
-1097 PPDHASLCRPT
+1097 
-1108 SEDADV
+1108 
-1114 VSKNFAGE
+1114 
-1122 QFSKKGLSEES
+1122 LSEES
-1133 IYHTHYTALSPD
+1133 IYHTHYTALPPD
-1145 LSTDWITSEYP
+1145 PSTDWITSEYP
-1156 LKPGLTGPYIMPMPV
+1156 VPGLTGPYIMPMPV

-1184 KLSIVELV
+1184 KLSIIELV

-1250 ADYEFSSSSGY
+1250 ADYEFSTSSGY

-1289 TAMPDK
+1289 AAMPDK

-1326 STSNEDAYDA
+1326 STSNEDAYDT
-1336 ARVDRMERV
+1336 ARADRMERV
-1345 PTIYMGNVASF
+1345 PTIYMGNVAPF

-1367 PPEYYRPPDPYF
+1367 PPEYFRPPEPPTYF

-1397 YDNPSSMNSPAR
+1397 YDNPSSVNSPAR

-1445 EDDYSVL
+1445 EDDYGVYSQI
-1452 PMLYYQ
+1452 PYYQ

-1470 YGASVLN
+1470 YGASILN
-1477 HEYGSPLL
+1477 HEYVGSPLL

-1554 YVSAKDSQISR
+1554 YVSAKDSQISISR

-1576 GVSGR
+1576 GVPAR
-1581 DIHRETLLDIPVHGQ
+1581 DAHRETLLDIPVHGQ
-1596 SQDITVPLQANRR
+1596 NQDVTVPLQANRR
-1609 LNRSRKPSIS
+1609 LNRNRKPSIS

>member
-21 DARHRSERFLLYS
+21 DARHRSERFLPYS
-34 ENGSSHPHSPNTANS
+34 ENGSSYPHSPNTANS
-49 SPRYQYSRTNSH
+49 SPRYQYNSRTNSH

-81 VSDTHSGGTARTVSQ
+81 ISDTHSGGTARTVSQ

-114 SIIIFTALFDYVAQG
+114 STIIFTALFDYVAQG

-271 CLVMEYARGGSLNR
+271 CLIMEYARGGSLNR

-680 PLLQEIGNP
+680 PLLQEIG
-689 TTKKLYSSANNLID
+689 
-703 NQPGCSSYNDMPQN
+703 
-717 SLDIVLG
+717 
-724 AYCAPCNIGEDFVI
+724 
-738 LDNDIYESVVVHN
+738 
-751 KNPPNN
+751 
-757 LKAHFSEEPSIIND
+757 
-771 DYPKT
+771 
-776 VGHRAAAT
+776 
-784 VSKATSPK
+784 
-792 CQKLPEWE
+792 
-800 PSYSTNFVQNVA
+800 
-812 STLVGTAKRVKSKK
+812 
-826 RDRSKS
+826 
-832 KESKRRDSSESR
+832 
-844 LASLADFFRSP
+844 
-855 SGSRKSSLNS
+855 
-865 PRSGERKNSVT
+865 
-876 IKINDYD
+876 
-883 GLESSPENSIGGKTQ
+883 
-898 QSQHKSRLSK
+898 
-908 SPLRVLNKMKTWGS
+908 
-922 RDALDDKTATVKVE
+922 
-936 YSVLENVISI
+936 
-946 PQLSH
+946 
-951 RDSSE
+951 
-956 QILANVS
+956 
-963 VSVPRFLAANSREG
+963 
-977 IDFESLE
+977 
-984 SELCNF
+984 
-990 DSEHSNDSSRSKS
+990 
-1003 SLGPYH
+1003 
-1009 ETTGSRHKRSP
+1009 
-1020 IAFELDA
+1020 
-1027 SPAKPVAAAYRLDH
+1027 
-1041 GIEMNSF
+1041 
-1048 LHHKSRSN
+1048 
-1056 EYLRSC
+1056 
-1062 DGDSVAQTS
+1062 
-1071 PGGLQEGNNRQSPR
+1071 
-1085 ANYSPKRSLPAS
+1085 
-1097 PPDHASLCRPT
+1097 
-1108 SEDADV
+1108 
-1114 VSKNFAGE
+1114 
-1122 QFSKKGLSEES
+1122 LSEES
-1133 IYHTHYTALSPD
+1133 IYHTHYTALPPD

-1345 PTIYMGNVASF
+1345 PTIYMGNVAPF

-1367 PPEYYRPPDPYF
+1367 PPEYYRPPEPYF

-1445 EDDYSVL
+1445 EDDYNVL

-1470 YGASVLN
+1470 YSASVLN

-1581 DIHRETLLDIPVHGQ
+1581 DVHRETLLDIPVHGQ

>member
-21 DARHRSERFLLYS
+21 DARHRSERFLLYP
-34 ENGSSHPHSPNTANS
+34 ENGSTYSHSSSTVTL
-49 SPRYQYSRTNSH
+49 SPRYQSGNRGNNHS
-61 TTSYGS
+61 TSYGYL
-67 IYGRT
+67 YGRM

-107 SQSRQDN
+107 SRSRQDN
-114 SIIIFTALFDYVAQG
+114 SSTIFTALFDYVAQG

-140 VEVLSKDAKISGDEG
+140 VEVLSKDSKISGDEG

-161 RGKVGIFPANFVAEA
+161 HGKVGIFPANFVAEV

-191 IEIDFEEL
+191 VEIDFEEL

-212 VYRGFWKKREVAVKA
+212 VYRGFWQKHEVAVKA
-227 ARQDAGEE
+227 ARQDPDEE
-235 PSATLENV
+235 PSVILENV

-303 IARGMDYLHNKAPIS
+303 IARGMDYLHNKAPVS

-335 ENDDFQ
+335 ENDDLQ

-431 PWSLLM
+431 PWRCLM
-437 EACWA
+437 EACWS
-442 SDSHARPGF
+442 SDSHCRPGF
-451 TDILIALDE
+451 AEILLALDE

-472 FHTMQEDWRQE
+472 FHTMQEDWRLE

-491 RMKEKELRCR
+491 RMKEKACRSLEEELRCR

-527 AREIAILERELT
+527 AREIDLLERELT

-582 TITVQDTALD
+582 TITVQHTALD
-592 RGKVR
+592 RGKGR
-597 NPSRPNSPPGSP
+597 NPSKPNSPPGSP

-680 PLLQEIGNP
+680 PLLQEI
-689 TTKKLYSSANNLID
+689 D
-703 NQPGCSSYNDMPQN
+703 
-717 SLDIVLG
+717 
-724 AYCAPCNIGEDFVI
+724 
-738 LDNDIYESVVVHN
+738 
-751 KNPPNN
+751 
-757 LKAHFSEEPSIIND
+757 
-771 DYPKT
+771 
-776 VGHRAAAT
+776 
-784 VSKATSPK
+784 
-792 CQKLPEWE
+792 
-800 PSYSTNFVQNVA
+800 
-812 STLVGTAKRVKSKK
+812 
-826 RDRSKS
+826 
-832 KESKRRDSSESR
+832 
-844 LASLADFFRSP
+844 
-855 SGSRKSSLNS
+855 
-865 PRSGERKNSVT
+865 
-876 IKINDYD
+876 
-883 GLESSPENSIGGKTQ
+883 
-898 QSQHKSRLSK
+898 
-908 SPLRVLNKMKTWGS
+908 
-922 RDALDDKTATVKVE
+922 
-936 YSVLENVISI
+936 
-946 PQLSH
+946 
-951 RDSSE
+951 
-956 QILANVS
+956 
-963 VSVPRFLAANSREG
+963 
-977 IDFESLE
+977 
-984 SELCNF
+984 
-990 DSEHSNDSSRSKS
+990 
-1003 SLGPYH
+1003 
-1009 ETTGSRHKRSP
+1009 
-1020 IAFELDA
+1020 
-1027 SPAKPVAAAYRLDH
+1027 
-1041 GIEMNSF
+1041 
-1048 LHHKSRSN
+1048 
-1056 EYLRSC
+1056 
-1062 DGDSVAQTS
+1062 
-1071 PGGLQEGNNRQSPR
+1071 
-1085 ANYSPKRSLPAS
+1085 
-1097 PPDHASLCRPT
+1097 
-1108 SEDADV
+1108 
-1114 VSKNFAGE
+1114 
-1122 QFSKKGLSEES
+1122 
-1133 IYHTHYTALSPD
+1133 YTALPSD
-1145 LSTDWITSEYP
+1145 LSTDWVTPDYP
-1156 LKPGLTGPYIMPMPV
+1156 LTPGLTGPYIMPMPV
-1171 PMPTLYNGETKKP
+1171 PMPTLYNGEMKKP
-1184 KLSIVELV
+1184 KLSIIELV

-1219 RLYPRLG
+1219 RLHPRLN
-1226 ECDEDPPRWWFQA
+1226 ECEDDLPRWWFHA
-1239 DTGSNRNSYLG
+1239 ETGSNRNSGYLG
-1250 ADYEFSSSSGY
+1250 PDYEFSSSSGY

-1267 GRAHHYRPFLSNMG
+1267 GPARHYRPFLSNMG
-1281 GIAPGLPS
+1281 GIAPGLPPS
-1289 TAMPDK
+1289 VIPDK
-1295 PLRFTDSPQHYTSS
+1295 PLRFTDSPQHYVSS
-1309 TTGSN
+1309 SGSN

-1326 STSNEDAYDA
+1326 TSNEDTYPPDTG
-1336 ARVDRMERV
+1336 RVERIERG
-1345 PTIYMGNVASF
+1345 PTIYMGNVAPF

-1361 PMYTVV
+1361 PVYAVV
-1367 PPEYYRPPDPYF
+1367 PSVRRNPPDTSYF
-1379 IPTEYHDRMLECP
+1379 VHPDYHDRMLDCP

-1397 YDNPSSMNSPAR
+1397 YDNPSSINSTAR
-1409 PVSRLLPYTHHRTSS
+1409 PASRLPSYTHHRTSS

-1436 VNPTFRLED
+1436 INPTFRLED
-1445 EDDYSVL
+1445 EENYSL
-1452 PMLYYQ
+1452 YPPGSYYQ
-1458 RPSNVISNLATT
+1458 RSSNIISNIAL
-1470 YGASVLN
+1470 YNSGILN
-1477 HEYGSPLL
+1477 HEYGSTFLS
-1485 TRQNS
+1485 RQNS
-1490 HDSNSNSGERPSNLE
+1490 HESNSNSGERPSNLE

-1513 LKRSSYNPYNSPSK
+1513 LKRSNYSYNSPNK
-1527 SVSKNNSGSGTP
+1527 GTSKNNSGSCTP

-1554 YVSAKDSQISR
+1554 YVSAKDSQISISR

-1576 GVSGR
+1576 GVSR
-1581 DIHRETLLDIPVHGQ
+1581 DHRETLLDIPVHGQ
-1596 SQDITVPLQANRR
+1596 TQDATVPLQANRR
-1609 LNRSRKPSIS
+1609 PNRNRKPSIS

>member
-21 DARHRSERFLLYS
+21 DARHRSERFLLYP

-49 SPRYQYSRTNSH
+49 SPRYQHNSRTNNH
-61 TTSYGS
+61 TTSYGY

-72 SSNNMSDSS
+72 SNNNMSDSS

-114 SIIIFTALFDYVAQG
+114 STIIFTALFDYVAQG

-161 RGKVGIFPANFVAEA
+161 RGKVGIFPANFVAES
-176 ESIDRVS
+176 ESIDQVS

-235 PSATLENV
+235 PSVTLENV

-291 IRPDVLV
+291 IRPNVLV

-431 PWSLLM
+431 PWRVLM
-437 EACWA
+437 EECWA

-451 TDILIALDE
+451 ANILIALDE
-460 VRSAFAATPHES
+460 VCNAFAATPHES
-472 FHTMQEDWRQE
+472 FHTMQEDWRLE
-483 IEQVLHGL
+483 IEEVLHGL

-512 RQHEENLRQREQELA
+512 RQHEENLRMREQELA
-527 AREIAILERELT
+527 AREIDLLERELT
-539 VMIIQQQ
+539 VMIIQHTQST
-546 NTPTPNKRRGKFKKS
+546 TPTPNKRRGKFKKS
-561 RLKLNKKEPG
+561 RLRLNKKEPG

-582 TITVQDTALD
+582 TITVQHTALD

-614 RAIALPADGVKGK
+614 RAIA
-627 TWGPS
+627 
-632 TLHQRERGA
+632 
-641 IITQPPNPASPGG
+641 
-654 KRWSRSAPD
+654 
-663 LEKTPLRTA
+663 
-672 LLASAHRS
+672 
-680 PLLQEIGNP
+680 
-689 TTKKLYSSANNLID
+689 Y
-703 NQPGCSSYNDMPQN
+703 Y
-717 SLDIVLG
+717 
-724 AYCAPCNIGEDFVI
+724 
-738 LDNDIYESVVVHN
+738 
-751 KNPPNN
+751 
-757 LKAHFSEEPSIIND
+757 
-771 DYPKT
+771 T
-776 VGHRAAAT
+776 V
-784 VSKATSPK
+784 P
-792 CQKLPEWE
+792 
-800 PSYSTNFVQNVA
+800 
-812 STLVGTAKRVKSKK
+812 
-826 RDRSKS
+826 
-832 KESKRRDSSESR
+832 
-844 LASLADFFRSP
+844 
-855 SGSRKSSLNS
+855 
-865 PRSGERKNSVT
+865 
-876 IKINDYD
+876 
-883 GLESSPENSIGGKTQ
+883 
-898 QSQHKSRLSK
+898 
-908 SPLRVLNKMKTWGS
+908 
-922 RDALDDKTATVKVE
+922 
-936 YSVLENVISI
+936 
-946 PQLSH
+946 
-951 RDSSE
+951 
-956 QILANVS
+956 
-963 VSVPRFLAANSREG
+963 
-977 IDFESLE
+977 
-984 SELCNF
+984 
-990 DSEHSNDSSRSKS
+990 
-1003 SLGPYH
+1003 
-1009 ETTGSRHKRSP
+1009 
-1020 IAFELDA
+1020 
-1027 SPAKPVAAAYRLDH
+1027 
-1041 GIEMNSF
+1041 
-1048 LHHKSRSN
+1048 
-1056 EYLRSC
+1056 
-1062 DGDSVAQTS
+1062 
-1071 PGGLQEGNNRQSPR
+1071 
-1085 ANYSPKRSLPAS
+1085 
-1097 PPDHASLCRPT
+1097 
-1108 SEDADV
+1108 
-1114 VSKNFAGE
+1114 
-1122 QFSKKGLSEES
+1122 
-1133 IYHTHYTALSPD
+1133 PD
-1145 LSTDWITSEYP
+1145 LSTDWITSDHP

-1171 PMPTLYNGETKKP
+1171 PMPTLYNGEAKKSRP
-1184 KLSIVELV
+1184 SIVELV
-1192 LYNIA
+1192 LYDIA
-1197 AMLAGVATGY
+1197 AMLAGVAAGY
-1207 DVRMSNI
+1207 DVRMSNV

-1226 ECDEDPPRWWFQA
+1226 GECDGEDQSKWWFMA
-1239 DTGSNRNSYLG
+1239 DSGSNRNSYLG

-1261 PHNTYH
+1261 LHNTYH

-1289 TAMPDK
+1289 SAMPADK

-1309 TTGSN
+1309 ITGSN
-1314 APTPSPRRKSSS
+1314 APTPSPRRKSSG
-1326 STSNEDAYDA
+1326 STSNEEAYSHDA
-1336 ARVDRMERV
+1336 ARSDPRMERM
-1345 PTIYMGNVASF
+1345 PTIYMGNVAPF

-1361 PMYTVV
+1361 PVYSVV
-1367 PPEYYRPPDPYF
+1367 PPDYYRSSEPYF
-1379 IPTEYHDRMLECP
+1379 ASTEYHDRMLECS

-1397 YDNPSSMNSPAR
+1397 YDNPSSMNSLAR
-1409 PVSRLLPYTHHRTSS
+1409 PVSSRLLPYTHHRTSS

-1445 EDDYSVL
+1445 EDDYGVYS
-1452 PMLYYQ
+1452 PASYYQ
-1458 RPSNVISNLATT
+1458 RPSNVISSLVST
-1470 YGASVLN
+1470 YGSSILN

-1490 HDSNSNSGERPSNLE
+1490 HSDSNSNSGERPSNLE

-1513 LKRSSYNPYNSPSK
+1513 LKRSSYSSNPYSSPSK

-1554 YVSAKDSQISR
+1554 YVSAKDSQISISR

-1576 GVSGR
+1576 VASAR
-1581 DIHRETLLDIPVHGQ
+1581 DIHVRDTLLDIPVHGQ
-1596 SQDITVPLQANRR
+1596 SQDVTVPLQANRR

>member
-21 DARHRSERFLLYS
+21 DARHRSERYLLYP

-49 SPRYQYSRTNSH
+49 SPRYQHNSRTNSH
-61 TTSYGS
+61 NASYS
-67 IYGRT
+67 YIYGHT

-114 SIIIFTALFDYVAQG
+114 STTIFTALFDYVAQG

-140 VEVLSKDAKISGDEG
+140 VEVLSKDSKISGDEG
-155 WWTGKI
+155 WWTGKVH
-161 RGKVGIFPANFVAEA
+161 GKVGIFPANFVAEA

-191 IEIDFEEL
+191 IEINFEEL

-212 VYRGFWKKREVAVKA
+212 VYRGFWKGREVAVKA
-227 ARQDAGEE
+227 ARQDPDEE
-235 PSATLENV
+235 PSVTLENV

-262 GVCLKMPNM
+262 GVCIKMPNM

-335 ENDDFQ
+335 ENDDLQ

-396 LLTGETPYK
+396 LLTGEIPYK
-405 GIDALAVAYGV
+405 GIDTLAIAYGV

-431 PWSLLM
+431 PWRYLM
-437 EACWA
+437 EECWA

-451 TDILIALDE
+451 AEILIALEE
-460 VRSAFAATPHES
+460 VRDAFAATPHES
-472 FHTMQEDWRQE
+472 FHTMQEDWRLE

-491 RMKEKELRCR
+491 RMKEKACRSLEEELRCR

-527 AREIAILERELT
+527 AREIDLLERELT

-582 TITVQDTALD
+582 TITVQHTALD

-614 RAIALPADGVKGK
+614 RAIA
-627 TWGPS
+627 
-632 TLHQRERGA
+632 
-641 IITQPPNPASPGG
+641 
-654 KRWSRSAPD
+654 
-663 LEKTPLRTA
+663 
-672 LLASAHRS
+672 
-680 PLLQEIGNP
+680 
-689 TTKKLYSSANNLID
+689 Y
-703 NQPGCSSYNDMPQN
+703 
-717 SLDIVLG
+717 
-724 AYCAPCNIGEDFVI
+724 
-738 LDNDIYESVVVHN
+738 
-751 KNPPNN
+751 
-757 LKAHFSEEPSIIND
+757 
-771 DYPKT
+771 
-776 VGHRAAAT
+776 
-784 VSKATSPK
+784 
-792 CQKLPEWE
+792 
-800 PSYSTNFVQNVA
+800 
-812 STLVGTAKRVKSKK
+812 
-826 RDRSKS
+826 
-832 KESKRRDSSESR
+832 
-844 LASLADFFRSP
+844 
-855 SGSRKSSLNS
+855 
-865 PRSGERKNSVT
+865 
-876 IKINDYD
+876 
-883 GLESSPENSIGGKTQ
+883 
-898 QSQHKSRLSK
+898 
-908 SPLRVLNKMKTWGS
+908 
-922 RDALDDKTATVKVE
+922 
-936 YSVLENVISI
+936 
-946 PQLSH
+946 
-951 RDSSE
+951 
-956 QILANVS
+956 
-963 VSVPRFLAANSREG
+963 
-977 IDFESLE
+977 
-984 SELCNF
+984 
-990 DSEHSNDSSRSKS
+990 
-1003 SLGPYH
+1003 
-1009 ETTGSRHKRSP
+1009 
-1020 IAFELDA
+1020 
-1027 SPAKPVAAAYRLDH
+1027 
-1041 GIEMNSF
+1041 
-1048 LHHKSRSN
+1048 
-1056 EYLRSC
+1056 
-1062 DGDSVAQTS
+1062 
-1071 PGGLQEGNNRQSPR
+1071 
-1085 ANYSPKRSLPAS
+1085 
-1097 PPDHASLCRPT
+1097 
-1108 SEDADV
+1108 
-1114 VSKNFAGE
+1114 
-1122 QFSKKGLSEES
+1122 
-1133 IYHTHYTALSPD
+1133 YTALPPD
-1145 LSTDWITSEYP
+1145 LSTDWITSDYP
-1156 LKPGLTGPYIMPMPV
+1156 LKPGLTGSYIMPMAV

-1184 KLSIVELV
+1184 KLSIIELV

-1219 RLYPRLG
+1219 RLYPRVS
-1226 ECDEDPPRWWFQA
+1226 ECDEEQPRWWFQA

-1281 GIAPGLPS
+1281 GIAPGLP
-1289 TAMPDK
+1289 AMPDK

-1326 STSNEDAYDA
+1326 TSNEDAYSHDA

-1345 PTIYMGNVASF
+1345 PTIYMGNVAPF

-1361 PMYTVV
+1361 PVYTVV
-1367 PPEYYRPPDPYF
+1367 PPEYYRSPEPPYYV
-1379 IPTEYHDRMLECP
+1379 PTECHDRMLECP

-1445 EDDYSVL
+1445 EDDYGVYSPV
-1452 PMLYYQ
+1452 PYYQ
-1458 RPSNVISNLATT
+1458 RPSNVISNLAST
-1470 YGASVLN
+1470 YGSSILN

-1490 HDSNSNSGERPSNLE
+1490 HDSSSNSGDRPSNLE
-1505 VVTRLRSS
+1505 VITRLRSS
-1513 LKRSSYNPYNSPSK
+1513 LKRSSYSYNSPSK

-1554 YVSAKDSQISR
+1554 YVSAKDSQISIGR

-1576 GVSGR
+1576 GVPR
-1581 DIHRETLLDIPVHGQ
+1581 DHRETLLDIPVHGQ
-1596 SQDITVPLQANRR
+1596 SQDVTVPLQANRR

>member
-21 DARHRSERFLLYS
+21 DARHRSERFLLYP
-34 ENGSSHPHSPNTANS
+34 ENGSTYSHSSSTVTL
-49 SPRYQYSRTNSH
+49 SPRYQSGNRGNNHS
-61 TTSYGS
+61 TSYGYL
-67 IYGRT
+67 YGRT

-107 SQSRQDN
+107 SRSRQDN
-114 SIIIFTALFDYVAQG
+114 SSTIFTALFDYVAQG

-140 VEVLSKDAKISGDEG
+140 VEVLSKDSKISGDEG

-161 RGKVGIFPANFVAEA
+161 HGKVGIFPANFVAEV

-191 IEIDFEEL
+191 VEIDFEEL

-212 VYRGFWKKREVAVKA
+212 VYRGFWQKHEVAVKA
-227 ARQDAGEE
+227 ARQDPDEE
-235 PSATLENV
+235 PSVILENV

-303 IARGMDYLHNKAPIS
+303 IARGMDYLHNKAPVS

-335 ENDDFQ
+335 ENDDLQ

-431 PWSLLM
+431 PWRCLM
-437 EACWA
+437 EACWS
-442 SDSHARPGF
+442 SDSHCRPGF
-451 TDILIALDE
+451 AEILLALDE

-472 FHTMQEDWRQE
+472 FHTMQEDWRLE

-491 RMKEKELRCR
+491 RMKEKACRSLEEELRCR

-527 AREIAILERELT
+527 AREIDLLERELT

-582 TITVQDTALD
+582 TITVQHTALD
-592 RGKVR
+592 RGKGR
-597 NPSRPNSPPGSP
+597 NPSKPNSPPGSP

-680 PLLQEIGNP
+680 PLLQEI
-689 TTKKLYSSANNLID
+689 D
-703 NQPGCSSYNDMPQN
+703 
-717 SLDIVLG
+717 
-724 AYCAPCNIGEDFVI
+724 
-738 LDNDIYESVVVHN
+738 
-751 KNPPNN
+751 
-757 LKAHFSEEPSIIND
+757 
-771 DYPKT
+771 
-776 VGHRAAAT
+776 
-784 VSKATSPK
+784 
-792 CQKLPEWE
+792 
-800 PSYSTNFVQNVA
+800 
-812 STLVGTAKRVKSKK
+812 
-826 RDRSKS
+826 
-832 KESKRRDSSESR
+832 
-844 LASLADFFRSP
+844 
-855 SGSRKSSLNS
+855 
-865 PRSGERKNSVT
+865 
-876 IKINDYD
+876 
-883 GLESSPENSIGGKTQ
+883 
-898 QSQHKSRLSK
+898 
-908 SPLRVLNKMKTWGS
+908 
-922 RDALDDKTATVKVE
+922 
-936 YSVLENVISI
+936 
-946 PQLSH
+946 
-951 RDSSE
+951 
-956 QILANVS
+956 
-963 VSVPRFLAANSREG
+963 
-977 IDFESLE
+977 
-984 SELCNF
+984 
-990 DSEHSNDSSRSKS
+990 
-1003 SLGPYH
+1003 
-1009 ETTGSRHKRSP
+1009 
-1020 IAFELDA
+1020 
-1027 SPAKPVAAAYRLDH
+1027 
-1041 GIEMNSF
+1041 
-1048 LHHKSRSN
+1048 
-1056 EYLRSC
+1056 
-1062 DGDSVAQTS
+1062 
-1071 PGGLQEGNNRQSPR
+1071 
-1085 ANYSPKRSLPAS
+1085 
-1097 PPDHASLCRPT
+1097 
-1108 SEDADV
+1108 
-1114 VSKNFAGE
+1114 
-1122 QFSKKGLSEES
+1122 
-1133 IYHTHYTALSPD
+1133 YTALPSD
-1145 LSTDWITSEYP
+1145 LSTDWVTPDYP
-1156 LKPGLTGPYIMPMPV
+1156 LTPGLTGPYIMPMPV
-1171 PMPTLYNGETKKP
+1171 PMPTLYNGEMKKP
-1184 KLSIVELV
+1184 KLSIIELV

-1219 RLYPRLG
+1219 RLHPRLN
-1226 ECDEDPPRWWFQA
+1226 ECEDDLPRWWFHA
-1239 DTGSNRNSYLG
+1239 ETGSNRNSGYLG
-1250 ADYEFSSSSGY
+1250 PDYEFSSSSGY

-1267 GRAHHYRPFLSNMG
+1267 GPARHYRPFLSNMG
-1281 GIAPGLPS
+1281 GIAPGLPPS
-1289 TAMPDK
+1289 VIPDK
-1295 PLRFTDSPQHYTSS
+1295 PLRFTDSPQHYVSS
-1309 TTGSN
+1309 SGSN

-1326 STSNEDAYDA
+1326 TSNEDTYPPDTG
-1336 ARVDRMERV
+1336 RVERIERG
-1345 PTIYMGNVASF
+1345 PTIYMGNVAPF

-1361 PMYTVV
+1361 PVYAVV
-1367 PPEYYRPPDPYF
+1367 PSVRRNPPDTSYF
-1379 IPTEYHDRMLECP
+1379 VHPDYHDRMLDCP

-1397 YDNPSSMNSPAR
+1397 YDNPSSINSTAR
-1409 PVSRLLPYTHHRTSS
+1409 PASRLPSYTHHRTSS

-1436 VNPTFRLED
+1436 INPTFRLED
-1445 EDDYSVL
+1445 EENYSL
-1452 PMLYYQ
+1452 YPPGSYYQ
-1458 RPSNVISNLATT
+1458 RSSNIISNIAL
-1470 YGASVLN
+1470 YNSGILN
-1477 HEYGSPLL
+1477 HEYGSTFLS
-1485 TRQNS
+1485 RQNS
-1490 HDSNSNSGERPSNLE
+1490 HESNSNSGERPSNLE

-1513 LKRSSYNPYNSPSK
+1513 LKRSNYSYNSPNK
-1527 SVSKNNSGSGTP
+1527 GTSKNNSGSCTP

-1554 YVSAKDSQISR
+1554 YVSAKDSQISISR

-1576 GVSGR
+1576 GVSR
-1581 DIHRETLLDIPVHGQ
+1581 DHRETLLDIPVHGQ
-1596 SQDITVPLQANRR
+1596 TQDATVPLQANRR
-1609 LNRSRKPSIS
+1609 PNRNRKPSIS

>member
-1 MPPAG
+1 
-6 LSARG
+6 
-11 LSTLMDHGQP
+11 
-21 DARHRSERFLLYS
+21 
-34 ENGSSHPHSPNTANS
+34 
-49 SPRYQYSRTNSH
+49 
-61 TTSYGS
+61 
-67 IYGRT
+67 
-72 SSNNMSDSS
+72 MSDSS

-114 SIIIFTALFDYVAQG
+114 STIIYTALFDYVAQG

-161 RGKVGIFPANFVAEA
+161 RGKVGIFPANFVAES

-183 SVIDKVQP
+183 TVIDKVQP

-212 VYRGFWKKREVAVKA
+212 VYRGFWNKREVAVKA

-235 PSATLENV
+235 PSVTLENV

-291 IRPDVLV
+291 IRPSVLV

-341 YKTLKITDFGLAR
+341 HKTLKITDFGLAR

-379 TFSKAS
+379 IFSKAS

-431 PWSLLM
+431 PWRVLM

-460 VRSAFAATPHES
+460 VCNAFAATPHES
-472 FHTMQEDWRQE
+472 FHTMQEDWRLE
-483 IEQVLHGL
+483 IEEVLHGL

-512 RQHEENLRQREQELA
+512 RQHEENLRMREQELA
-527 AREIAILERELT
+527 AREIDLLERELT

-561 RLKLNKKEPG
+561 RLRLNKKEPG

-582 TITVQDTALD
+582 TITVQHTALD

-672 LLASAHRS
+672 LLANAHRS

-689 TTKKLYSSANNLID
+689 TTRKLYSSANNLID
-703 NQPGCSSYNDMPQN
+703 NQPGCSSSSNYNDIMPQSSFDN
-717 SLDIVLG
+717 IVQG
-724 AYCAPCNIGEDFVI
+724 MRYTSNIDEDFVI
-738 LDNDIYESVVVHN
+738 LDNDIYESVVLHN
-751 KNPPNN
+751 KNPPSNN
-757 LKAHFSEEPSIIND
+757 HKTNLSEELENNRLLYVTKGLPRLPSVIND
-771 DYPKT
+771 DPVKT
-776 VGHRAAAT
+776 AIGQRPAIACPV
-784 VSKATSPK
+784 ATSKITSSK
-792 CQKLPEWE
+792 CHQRPPPEWE
-800 PSYSTNFVQNVA
+800 HSCSTNFVQNVA

-844 LASLADFFRSP
+844 LQSLADFFRSP

-865 PRSGERKNSVT
+865 PLSGERKNSVT
-876 IKINDYD
+876 IKINDQD
-883 GLESSPENSIGGKTQ
+883 GLESSPENSITGGKMIQ
-898 QSQHKSRLSK
+898 QSQHKSRISK
-908 SPLRVLNKMKTWGS
+908 SPLRVLNKMRTWSS

-936 YSVLENVISI
+936 YSVIENVISI
-946 PQLSH
+946 PQLNR
-951 RDSSE
+951 RDSDDQMSSNIGG
-956 QILANVS
+956 Q

-990 DSEHSNDSSRSKS
+990 DSEHSNDSTRSKS

-1009 ETTGSRHKRSP
+1009 AELSRHKRSP
-1020 IAFELDA
+1020 IAFEPDA
-1027 SPAKPVAAAYRLDH
+1027 VSAYRLDH
-1041 GIEMNSF
+1041 GIEMNSL

-1062 DGDSVAQTS
+1062 IDGEMSS
-1071 PGGLQEGNNRQSPR
+1071 GRSLQEGSDCQSPR
-1085 ANYSPKRSLPAS
+1085 ANYRSPKRSLPAS
-1097 PPDHASLCRPT
+1097 PPID
-1108 SEDADV
+1108 
-1114 VSKNFAGE
+1114 
-1122 QFSKKGLSEES
+1122 
-1133 IYHTHYTALSPD
+1133 
-1145 LSTDWITSEYP
+1145 
-1156 LKPGLTGPYIMPMPV
+1156 
-1171 PMPTLYNGETKKP
+1171 
-1184 KLSIVELV
+1184 
-1192 LYNIA
+1192 
-1197 AMLAGVATGY
+1197 
-1207 DVRMSNI
+1207 
-1214 SPIHP
+1214 
-1219 RLYPRLG
+1219 
-1226 ECDEDPPRWWFQA
+1226 QA
-1239 DTGSNRNSYLG
+1239 DL
-1250 ADYEFSSSSGY
+1250 
-1261 PHNTYH
+1261 
-1267 GRAHHYRPFLSNMG
+1267 
-1281 GIAPGLPS
+1281 
-1289 TAMPDK
+1289 
-1295 PLRFTDSPQHYTSS
+1295 
-1309 TTGSN
+1309 
-1314 APTPSPRRKSSS
+1314 
-1326 STSNEDAYDA
+1326 
-1336 ARVDRMERV
+1336 
-1345 PTIYMGNVASF
+1345 
-1356 PDYGP
+1356 
-1361 PMYTVV
+1361 
-1367 PPEYYRPPDPYF
+1367 
-1379 IPTEYHDRMLECP
+1379 CP
-1392 EFPHA
+1392 
-1397 YDNPSSMNSPAR
+1397 
-1409 PVSRLLPYTHHRTSS
+1409 
-1424 NVSNASTSSQSN
+1424 
-1436 VNPTFRLED
+1436 
-1445 EDDYSVL
+1445 
-1452 PMLYYQ
+1452 
-1458 RPSNVISNLATT
+1458 
-1470 YGASVLN
+1470 
-1477 HEYGSPLL
+1477 
-1485 TRQNS
+1485 
-1490 HDSNSNSGERPSNLE
+1490 
-1505 VVTRLRSS
+1505 
-1513 LKRSSYNPYNSPSK
+1513 
-1527 SVSKNNSGSGTP
+1527 
-1539 TNPTPPDSLTSEDSS
+1539 SLTSEDM
-1554 YVSAKDSQISR
+1554 
-1565 VRFSPVTFDRD
+1565 
-1576 GVSGR
+1576 
-1581 DIHRETLLDIPVHGQ
+1581 DIASTKNFTTEQVL
-1596 SQDITVPLQANRR
+1596 
-1609 LNRSRKPSIS
+1609 RKSDK
-1619 ELEREFLS
+1619 

>member
-49 SPRYQYSRTNSH
+49 SPRYQYNSRTNSH

-114 SIIIFTALFDYVAQG
+114 STTIFTALFDYVAQG

-235 PSATLENV
+235 PSVTLENV

-431 PWSLLM
+431 PWRVLM

-460 VRSAFAATPHES
+460 VRNAFAATPHES
-472 FHTMQEDWRQE
+472 FHTMQEDWRLE

-491 RMKEKELRCR
+491 RMKEKACRSLEEELRCR

-527 AREIAILERELT
+527 AREIDLLERELT

-582 TITVQDTALD
+582 TITVQHTALD

-614 RAIALPADGVKGK
+614 RAIA
-627 TWGPS
+627 
-632 TLHQRERGA
+632 
-641 IITQPPNPASPGG
+641 
-654 KRWSRSAPD
+654 
-663 LEKTPLRTA
+663 
-672 LLASAHRS
+672 
-680 PLLQEIGNP
+680 
-689 TTKKLYSSANNLID
+689 
-703 NQPGCSSYNDMPQN
+703 C
-717 SLDIVLG
+717 
-724 AYCAPCNIGEDFVI
+724 
-738 LDNDIYESVVVHN
+738 
-751 KNPPNN
+751 
-757 LKAHFSEEPSIIND
+757 
-771 DYPKT
+771 
-776 VGHRAAAT
+776 
-784 VSKATSPK
+784 
-792 CQKLPEWE
+792 
-800 PSYSTNFVQNVA
+800 
-812 STLVGTAKRVKSKK
+812 
-826 RDRSKS
+826 
-832 KESKRRDSSESR
+832 
-844 LASLADFFRSP
+844 
-855 SGSRKSSLNS
+855 
-865 PRSGERKNSVT
+865 
-876 IKINDYD
+876 
-883 GLESSPENSIGGKTQ
+883 
-898 QSQHKSRLSK
+898 
-908 SPLRVLNKMKTWGS
+908 
-922 RDALDDKTATVKVE
+922 
-936 YSVLENVISI
+936 
-946 PQLSH
+946 
-951 RDSSE
+951 
-956 QILANVS
+956 
-963 VSVPRFLAANSREG
+963 
-977 IDFESLE
+977 
-984 SELCNF
+984 
-990 DSEHSNDSSRSKS
+990 
-1003 SLGPYH
+1003 
-1009 ETTGSRHKRSP
+1009 
-1020 IAFELDA
+1020 
-1027 SPAKPVAAAYRLDH
+1027 
-1041 GIEMNSF
+1041 
-1048 LHHKSRSN
+1048 
-1056 EYLRSC
+1056 
-1062 DGDSVAQTS
+1062 
-1071 PGGLQEGNNRQSPR
+1071 
-1085 ANYSPKRSLPAS
+1085 
-1097 PPDHASLCRPT
+1097 
-1108 SEDADV
+1108 
-1114 VSKNFAGE
+1114 
-1122 QFSKKGLSEES
+1122 LSEES
-1133 IYHTHYTALSPD
+1133 IYHTHYTALPPD
-1145 LSTDWITSEYP
+1145 LSADWITSEYP

-1226 ECDEDPPRWWFQA
+1226 ECDEDQPRWWFQA

-1267 GRAHHYRPFLSNMG
+1267 GRAHHYRPFLSSMG

-1289 TAMPDK
+1289 AAISDK

-1326 STSNEDAYDA
+1326 STSNEDAYSHDA
-1336 ARVDRMERV
+1336 GRVDRMERV
-1345 PTIYMGNVASF
+1345 PTIYMGNVAPF

-1361 PMYTVV
+1361 PMYTTVV
-1367 PPEYYRPPDPYF
+1367 PPEYYRPPDPTYF

-1397 YDNPSSMNSPAR
+1397 YDNPSSINSPAR

-1445 EDDYSVL
+1445 EDDYGVYSSIT
-1452 PMLYYQ
+1452 PYYQ

-1470 YGASVLN
+1470 YGSSILN
-1477 HEYGSPLL
+1477 HEYGSPML

-1554 YVSAKDSQISR
+1554 YVSAKDSQISISR

-1576 GVSGR
+1576 NVPTR

-1596 SQDITVPLQANRR
+1596 SQDVTVPLQANRR

>member
-21 DARHRSERFLLYS
+21 DARHRSERFLLHP
-34 ENGSSHPHSPNTANS
+34 ENGSSNSHSPNTANS
-49 SPRYQYSRTNSH
+49 SPRYQHNNRTNNHS
-61 TTSYGS
+61 TSYGYL
-67 IYGRT
+67 YGRT

-114 SIIIFTALFDYVAQG
+114 SSTIFTALFDYVAQG

-140 VEVLSKDAKISGDEG
+140 VEVLSKDSKISGDEG

-161 RGKVGIFPANFVAEA
+161 HGKVGIFPANFVAEA

-191 IEIDFEEL
+191 VEIDFEEL

-212 VYRGFWKKREVAVKA
+212 VYRGFWQKHEVAVKA
-227 ARQDAGEE
+227 ARQDPDED
-235 PSATLENV
+235 PSVTLENV
-243 RQEAKLFWLL
+243 QQEAKLFWLL

-335 ENDDFQ
+335 ENDDLQ

-431 PWSLLM
+431 PWRFLM

-442 SDSHARPGF
+442 SDSHSRPGF
-451 TDILIALDE
+451 AEILVELDE

-472 FHTMQEDWRQE
+472 FHTMQEDWRLE

-491 RMKEKELRCR
+491 RMKEKECRSLEEELRCR

-527 AREIAILERELT
+527 AREIDLLERELT

-582 TITVQDTALD
+582 TITVQHTALD

-641 IITQPPNPASPGG
+641 IITQPPNPASPSG

-680 PLLQEIGNP
+680 PLLQEIG
-689 TTKKLYSSANNLID
+689 
-703 NQPGCSSYNDMPQN
+703 
-717 SLDIVLG
+717 
-724 AYCAPCNIGEDFVI
+724 
-738 LDNDIYESVVVHN
+738 
-751 KNPPNN
+751 
-757 LKAHFSEEPSIIND
+757 
-771 DYPKT
+771 
-776 VGHRAAAT
+776 
-784 VSKATSPK
+784 
-792 CQKLPEWE
+792 
-800 PSYSTNFVQNVA
+800 
-812 STLVGTAKRVKSKK
+812 
-826 RDRSKS
+826 
-832 KESKRRDSSESR
+832 
-844 LASLADFFRSP
+844 
-855 SGSRKSSLNS
+855 
-865 PRSGERKNSVT
+865 
-876 IKINDYD
+876 
-883 GLESSPENSIGGKTQ
+883 
-898 QSQHKSRLSK
+898 
-908 SPLRVLNKMKTWGS
+908 
-922 RDALDDKTATVKVE
+922 
-936 YSVLENVISI
+936 
-946 PQLSH
+946 
-951 RDSSE
+951 
-956 QILANVS
+956 
-963 VSVPRFLAANSREG
+963 
-977 IDFESLE
+977 
-984 SELCNF
+984 
-990 DSEHSNDSSRSKS
+990 
-1003 SLGPYH
+1003 
-1009 ETTGSRHKRSP
+1009 
-1020 IAFELDA
+1020 
-1027 SPAKPVAAAYRLDH
+1027 
-1041 GIEMNSF
+1041 
-1048 LHHKSRSN
+1048 
-1056 EYLRSC
+1056 
-1062 DGDSVAQTS
+1062 
-1071 PGGLQEGNNRQSPR
+1071 
-1085 ANYSPKRSLPAS
+1085 
-1097 PPDHASLCRPT
+1097 
-1108 SEDADV
+1108 
-1114 VSKNFAGE
+1114 
-1122 QFSKKGLSEES
+1122 LSEES
-1133 IYHTHYTALSPD
+1133 IYPTHYTAVAPD
-1145 LSTDWITSEYP
+1145 LSSDWVTSDYP

-1171 PMPTLYNGETKKP
+1171 PMPTLYNGEMKKP
-1184 KLSIVELV
+1184 KLSIIELV

-1226 ECDEDPPRWWFQA
+1226 DSEDEPSRWWFQA
-1239 DTGSNRNSYLG
+1239 DTGSNRNSSYLG
-1250 ADYEFSSSSGY
+1250 PDYEFSSSSGY

-1267 GRAHHYRPFLSNMG
+1267 GPARHYRPFLSNMG
-1281 GIAPGLPS
+1281 GIAPGLPPS
-1289 TAMPDK
+1289 VMPDK
-1295 PLRFTDSPQHYTSS
+1295 PLRFTDSPQHYASS
-1309 TTGSN
+1309 TAGSN

-1326 STSNEDAYDA
+1326 TSNEDTMDLQCTQLFHQNITGNKNQRILYIQITMIECLSALNFH
-1336 ARVDRMERV
+1336 MLM
-1345 PTIYMGNVASF
+1345 TIRAV
-1356 PDYGP
+1356 
-1361 PMYTVV
+1361 
-1367 PPEYYRPPDPYF
+1367 
-1379 IPTEYHDRMLECP
+1379 
-1392 EFPHA
+1392 
-1397 YDNPSSMNSPAR
+1397 
-1409 PVSRLLPYTHHRTSS
+1409 
-1424 NVSNASTSSQSN
+1424 
-1436 VNPTFRLED
+1436 
-1445 EDDYSVL
+1445 
-1452 PMLYYQ
+1452 
-1458 RPSNVISNLATT
+1458 
-1470 YGASVLN
+1470 
-1477 HEYGSPLL
+1477 
-1485 TRQNS
+1485 
-1490 HDSNSNSGERPSNLE
+1490 
-1505 VVTRLRSS
+1505 
-1513 LKRSSYNPYNSPSK
+1513 
-1527 SVSKNNSGSGTP
+1527 
-1539 TNPTPPDSLTSEDSS
+1539 
-1554 YVSAKDSQISR
+1554 
-1565 VRFSPVTFDRD
+1565 
-1576 GVSGR
+1576 
-1581 DIHRETLLDIPVHGQ
+1581 
-1596 SQDITVPLQANRR
+1596 
-1609 LNRSRKPSIS
+1609 
-1619 ELEREFLS
+1619 

>member
-21 DARHRSERFLLYS
+21 DARHRSERYLLYP

-49 SPRYQYSRTNSH
+49 SPRYQHNSRTNSH
-61 TTSYGS
+61 NASYS
-67 IYGRT
+67 YIYGHT

-114 SIIIFTALFDYVAQG
+114 STTIFTALFDYVAQG

-140 VEVLSKDAKISGDEG
+140 VEVLSKDSKISGDEG
-155 WWTGKI
+155 WWTGKVH
-161 RGKVGIFPANFVAEA
+161 GKVGIFPANFVAEA

-191 IEIDFEEL
+191 IEINFEEL

-212 VYRGFWKKREVAVKA
+212 VYRGFWKGREVAVKA
-227 ARQDAGEE
+227 ARQDPDEE
-235 PSATLENV
+235 PSVTLENV

-262 GVCLKMPNM
+262 GVCIKMPNM

-335 ENDDFQ
+335 ENDDLQ

-396 LLTGETPYK
+396 LLTGEIPYK
-405 GIDALAVAYGV
+405 GIDTLAIAYGV

-431 PWSLLM
+431 PWRYLM
-437 EACWA
+437 EECWA

-451 TDILIALDE
+451 AEILIALEE
-460 VRSAFAATPHES
+460 VRDAFAATPHES
-472 FHTMQEDWRQE
+472 FHTMQEDWRLE

-527 AREIAILERELT
+527 AREIDLLERELT

-582 TITVQDTALD
+582 TITVQHTALD

-672 LLASAHRS
+672 LLANAHRS
-680 PLLQEIGNP
+680 PLLQEI
-689 TTKKLYSSANNLID
+689 D
-703 NQPGCSSYNDMPQN
+703 
-717 SLDIVLG
+717 
-724 AYCAPCNIGEDFVI
+724 
-738 LDNDIYESVVVHN
+738 
-751 KNPPNN
+751 
-757 LKAHFSEEPSIIND
+757 
-771 DYPKT
+771 
-776 VGHRAAAT
+776 
-784 VSKATSPK
+784 
-792 CQKLPEWE
+792 
-800 PSYSTNFVQNVA
+800 
-812 STLVGTAKRVKSKK
+812 
-826 RDRSKS
+826 
-832 KESKRRDSSESR
+832 
-844 LASLADFFRSP
+844 
-855 SGSRKSSLNS
+855 
-865 PRSGERKNSVT
+865 
-876 IKINDYD
+876 
-883 GLESSPENSIGGKTQ
+883 
-898 QSQHKSRLSK
+898 
-908 SPLRVLNKMKTWGS
+908 
-922 RDALDDKTATVKVE
+922 
-936 YSVLENVISI
+936 
-946 PQLSH
+946 
-951 RDSSE
+951 
-956 QILANVS
+956 
-963 VSVPRFLAANSREG
+963 
-977 IDFESLE
+977 
-984 SELCNF
+984 
-990 DSEHSNDSSRSKS
+990 
-1003 SLGPYH
+1003 
-1009 ETTGSRHKRSP
+1009 
-1020 IAFELDA
+1020 
-1027 SPAKPVAAAYRLDH
+1027 
-1041 GIEMNSF
+1041 
-1048 LHHKSRSN
+1048 
-1056 EYLRSC
+1056 
-1062 DGDSVAQTS
+1062 
-1071 PGGLQEGNNRQSPR
+1071 
-1085 ANYSPKRSLPAS
+1085 
-1097 PPDHASLCRPT
+1097 
-1108 SEDADV
+1108 
-1114 VSKNFAGE
+1114 
-1122 QFSKKGLSEES
+1122 
-1133 IYHTHYTALSPD
+1133 YTALPPD
-1145 LSTDWITSEYP
+1145 LSTDWITSDYP
-1156 LKPGLTGPYIMPMPV
+1156 LKPGLTGSYIMPMAV

-1184 KLSIVELV
+1184 KLSIIELV

-1219 RLYPRLG
+1219 RLYPRVS
-1226 ECDEDPPRWWFQA
+1226 ECDEEQPRWWFQA

-1281 GIAPGLPS
+1281 GIAPGLP
-1289 TAMPDK
+1289 AMPDK

-1326 STSNEDAYDA
+1326 TSNEDAYSHDA

-1345 PTIYMGNVASF
+1345 PTIYMGNVAPF

-1361 PMYTVV
+1361 PVYTVV
-1367 PPEYYRPPDPYF
+1367 PPEYYRSPEPPYYV
-1379 IPTEYHDRMLECP
+1379 PTECHDRMLECP

-1445 EDDYSVL
+1445 EDDYGVYSPV
-1452 PMLYYQ
+1452 PYYQ
-1458 RPSNVISNLATT
+1458 RPSNVISNLAST
-1470 YGASVLN
+1470 YGSSILN

-1490 HDSNSNSGERPSNLE
+1490 HDSSSNSGDRPSNLE
-1505 VVTRLRSS
+1505 VITRLRSS
-1513 LKRSSYNPYNSPSK
+1513 LKRSSYSYNSPSK

-1554 YVSAKDSQISR
+1554 YVSAKDSQISIGR

-1576 GVSGR
+1576 GVPR
-1581 DIHRETLLDIPVHGQ
+1581 DHRETLLDIPVHGQ
-1596 SQDITVPLQANRR
+1596 SQDVTVPLQANRR

>member
-21 DARHRSERFLLYS
+21 DARHRSERFLFHS
-34 ENGSSHPHSPNTANS
+34 ENGSSNSHSPNTTNS
-49 SPRYQYSRTNSH
+49 SPRYQHNNRTNNHS
-61 TTSYGS
+61 TSYGYL
-67 IYGRT
+67 YGHT

-114 SIIIFTALFDYVAQG
+114 SSTIFTALFDYVAQG

-140 VEVLSKDAKISGDEG
+140 VEVLSKDSKISGDEG

-161 RGKVGIFPANFVAEA
+161 HGKVGIFPANFVAEA
-176 ESIDRVS
+176 ESIDQVS

-191 IEIDFEEL
+191 VEIDFEEL

-212 VYRGFWKKREVAVKA
+212 VYRGFWQKHEVAVKA
-227 ARQDAGEE
+227 ARQDPDEE
-235 PSATLENV
+235 PSVTLENV

-335 ENDDFQ
+335 ENDDLQ

-431 PWSLLM
+431 PWRFLM

-442 SDSHARPGF
+442 SDSHSRPGF
-451 TDILIALDE
+451 AEILVALDE

-472 FHTMQEDWRQE
+472 FHTMQEDWRLE

-527 AREIAILERELT
+527 AREIDLLERELT

-582 TITVQDTALD
+582 TITVQHTALD

-672 LLASAHRS
+672 LLAHRS
-680 PLLQEIGNP
+680 PLLQEIG
-689 TTKKLYSSANNLID
+689 
-703 NQPGCSSYNDMPQN
+703 
-717 SLDIVLG
+717 
-724 AYCAPCNIGEDFVI
+724 
-738 LDNDIYESVVVHN
+738 
-751 KNPPNN
+751 
-757 LKAHFSEEPSIIND
+757 
-771 DYPKT
+771 
-776 VGHRAAAT
+776 
-784 VSKATSPK
+784 
-792 CQKLPEWE
+792 
-800 PSYSTNFVQNVA
+800 
-812 STLVGTAKRVKSKK
+812 
-826 RDRSKS
+826 
-832 KESKRRDSSESR
+832 
-844 LASLADFFRSP
+844 
-855 SGSRKSSLNS
+855 
-865 PRSGERKNSVT
+865 
-876 IKINDYD
+876 
-883 GLESSPENSIGGKTQ
+883 
-898 QSQHKSRLSK
+898 
-908 SPLRVLNKMKTWGS
+908 
-922 RDALDDKTATVKVE
+922 
-936 YSVLENVISI
+936 
-946 PQLSH
+946 
-951 RDSSE
+951 
-956 QILANVS
+956 
-963 VSVPRFLAANSREG
+963 
-977 IDFESLE
+977 
-984 SELCNF
+984 
-990 DSEHSNDSSRSKS
+990 
-1003 SLGPYH
+1003 
-1009 ETTGSRHKRSP
+1009 
-1020 IAFELDA
+1020 
-1027 SPAKPVAAAYRLDH
+1027 
-1041 GIEMNSF
+1041 
-1048 LHHKSRSN
+1048 
-1056 EYLRSC
+1056 
-1062 DGDSVAQTS
+1062 
-1071 PGGLQEGNNRQSPR
+1071 
-1085 ANYSPKRSLPAS
+1085 
-1097 PPDHASLCRPT
+1097 
-1108 SEDADV
+1108 
-1114 VSKNFAGE
+1114 
-1122 QFSKKGLSEES
+1122 LSEES
-1133 IYHTHYTALSPD
+1133 IYPTHYTTLPPD
-1145 LSTDWITSEYP
+1145 LSSDWITSDYP

-1171 PMPTLYNGETKKP
+1171 PMPTLYNGEMKKP
-1184 KLSIVELV
+1184 KLSVIELV

-1226 ECDEDPPRWWFQA
+1226 ECEDEPPRWWFQT
-1239 DTGSNRNSYLG
+1239 DTGSNRNSSYLG
-1250 ADYEFSSSSGY
+1250 PDYEFSSSSGY

-1267 GRAHHYRPFLSNMG
+1267 GPARHYRPFLSNMG
-1281 GIAPGLPS
+1281 GIAPGLPPS
-1289 TAMPDK
+1289 VIPDK
-1295 PLRFTDSPQHYTSS
+1295 PLRFTDSPQHYASNTS
-1309 TTGSN
+1309 SN

-1326 STSNEDAYDA
+1326 TSNEDIYIHDTG
-1336 ARVDRMERV
+1336 RVDRIERV
-1345 PTIYMGNVASF
+1345 PTIYMGNVAPF

-1361 PMYTVV
+1361 PVYTVV
-1367 PPEYYRPPDPYF
+1367 PPEYYRSPEPTYF
-1379 IPTEYHDRMLECP
+1379 VPTDYHDRMLECS

-1397 YDNPSSMNSPAR
+1397 YDNPSSINSPAR
-1409 PVSRLLPYTHHRTSS
+1409 PMSRLPSYTHHRTSS

-1436 VNPTFRLED
+1436 INPTFRLED
-1445 EDDYSVL
+1445 EDDYSL
-1452 PMLYYQ
+1452 YSPGHYYQ
-1458 RPSNVISNLATT
+1458 RSSNIVSNVGT
-1470 YGASVLN
+1470 YSPSILN
-1477 HEYGSPLL
+1477 HEYGSQLL

-1505 VVTRLRSS
+1505 VVSRLRSS
-1513 LKRSSYNPYNSPSK
+1513 LKRSNYSYNSPNK

-1554 YVSAKDSQISR
+1554 YVSAKDSQISISR
-1565 VRFSPVTFDRD
+1565 VRFSPITFDRD
-1576 GVSGR
+1576 GVNISR
-1581 DIHRETLLDIPVHGQ
+1581 EHRETLLDIPVHGQ
-1596 SQDITVPLQANRR
+1596 NQDVTVPLQANRR
-1609 LNRSRKPSIS
+1609 INRNRKPSIS

>member
-21 DARHRSERFLLYS
+21 DARHRSERFLLYP
-34 ENGSSHPHSPNTANS
+34 ENGSTYSHSSSTVTL
-49 SPRYQYSRTNSH
+49 SPRYQSGNRGNNHS
-61 TTSYGS
+61 TSYGYL
-67 IYGRT
+67 YGRT

-107 SQSRQDN
+107 SRSRQDN
-114 SIIIFTALFDYVAQG
+114 SSTIFTALFDYVAQG

-140 VEVLSKDAKISGDEG
+140 VEVLSKDSKISGDEG

-161 RGKVGIFPANFVAEA
+161 HGKVGIFPANFVAEV

-191 IEIDFEEL
+191 VEIDFEEL

-212 VYRGFWKKREVAVKA
+212 VYRGFWQKHEVAVKA
-227 ARQDAGEE
+227 ARQDPDEE
-235 PSATLENV
+235 PSVILENV

-303 IARGMDYLHNKAPIS
+303 IARGMDYLHNKAPVS

-335 ENDDFQ
+335 ENDDLQ

-431 PWSLLM
+431 PWRCLM
-437 EACWA
+437 EACWS
-442 SDSHARPGF
+442 SDSHCRPGF
-451 TDILIALDE
+451 AEILLALDE

-472 FHTMQEDWRQE
+472 FHTMQEDWRLE

-491 RMKEKELRCR
+491 RMKEKACRSLEEELRCR

-527 AREIAILERELT
+527 AREIDLLERELT

-582 TITVQDTALD
+582 TITVQHTALD
-592 RGKVR
+592 RGKGR
-597 NPSRPNSPPGSP
+597 NPSKPNSPPGSP

-680 PLLQEIGNP
+680 PLLQEIG
-689 TTKKLYSSANNLID
+689 
-703 NQPGCSSYNDMPQN
+703 
-717 SLDIVLG
+717 
-724 AYCAPCNIGEDFVI
+724 
-738 LDNDIYESVVVHN
+738 
-751 KNPPNN
+751 
-757 LKAHFSEEPSIIND
+757 
-771 DYPKT
+771 
-776 VGHRAAAT
+776 
-784 VSKATSPK
+784 
-792 CQKLPEWE
+792 
-800 PSYSTNFVQNVA
+800 
-812 STLVGTAKRVKSKK
+812 
-826 RDRSKS
+826 
-832 KESKRRDSSESR
+832 
-844 LASLADFFRSP
+844 
-855 SGSRKSSLNS
+855 
-865 PRSGERKNSVT
+865 
-876 IKINDYD
+876 
-883 GLESSPENSIGGKTQ
+883 
-898 QSQHKSRLSK
+898 
-908 SPLRVLNKMKTWGS
+908 
-922 RDALDDKTATVKVE
+922 
-936 YSVLENVISI
+936 
-946 PQLSH
+946 
-951 RDSSE
+951 
-956 QILANVS
+956 
-963 VSVPRFLAANSREG
+963 
-977 IDFESLE
+977 
-984 SELCNF
+984 
-990 DSEHSNDSSRSKS
+990 
-1003 SLGPYH
+1003 
-1009 ETTGSRHKRSP
+1009 
-1020 IAFELDA
+1020 
-1027 SPAKPVAAAYRLDH
+1027 
-1041 GIEMNSF
+1041 
-1048 LHHKSRSN
+1048 
-1056 EYLRSC
+1056 
-1062 DGDSVAQTS
+1062 
-1071 PGGLQEGNNRQSPR
+1071 
-1085 ANYSPKRSLPAS
+1085 
-1097 PPDHASLCRPT
+1097 
-1108 SEDADV
+1108 
-1114 VSKNFAGE
+1114 
-1122 QFSKKGLSEES
+1122 LSEES
-1133 IYHTHYTALSPD
+1133 IYPTHYTALPSD
-1145 LSTDWITSEYP
+1145 LSTDWVTPDYP
-1156 LKPGLTGPYIMPMPV
+1156 LTPGLTGPYIMPMPV
-1171 PMPTLYNGETKKP
+1171 PMPTLYNGEMKKP
-1184 KLSIVELV
+1184 KLSIIELV

-1219 RLYPRLG
+1219 RLHPRLN
-1226 ECDEDPPRWWFQA
+1226 ECEDDLPRWWFHA
-1239 DTGSNRNSYLG
+1239 ETGSNRNSGYLG
-1250 ADYEFSSSSGY
+1250 PDYEFSSSSGY

-1267 GRAHHYRPFLSNMG
+1267 GPARHYRPFLSNMG
-1281 GIAPGLPS
+1281 GIAPGLPPS
-1289 TAMPDK
+1289 VIPDK
-1295 PLRFTDSPQHYTSS
+1295 PLRFTDSPQHYVSS
-1309 TTGSN
+1309 SGSN

-1326 STSNEDAYDA
+1326 TSNEDTYPPDTG
-1336 ARVDRMERV
+1336 RVERIERG
-1345 PTIYMGNVASF
+1345 PTIYMGNVAPF

-1361 PMYTVV
+1361 PVYAVV
-1367 PPEYYRPPDPYF
+1367 PSVRRNPPDTSYF
-1379 IPTEYHDRMLECP
+1379 VHPDYHDRMLDCP

-1397 YDNPSSMNSPAR
+1397 YDNPSSINSTAR
-1409 PVSRLLPYTHHRTSS
+1409 PASRLPSYTHHRTSS

-1436 VNPTFRLED
+1436 INPTFRLED
-1445 EDDYSVL
+1445 EENYSL
-1452 PMLYYQ
+1452 YPPGSYYQ
-1458 RPSNVISNLATT
+1458 RSSNIISNIAL
-1470 YGASVLN
+1470 YNSGILN
-1477 HEYGSPLL
+1477 HEYGSTFLS
-1485 TRQNS
+1485 RQNS
-1490 HDSNSNSGERPSNLE
+1490 HESNSNSGERPSNLE

-1513 LKRSSYNPYNSPSK
+1513 LKRSNYSYNSPNK
-1527 SVSKNNSGSGTP
+1527 GTSKNNSGSCTP

-1554 YVSAKDSQISR
+1554 YVSAKDSQISISR

-1576 GVSGR
+1576 GVSR
-1581 DIHRETLLDIPVHGQ
+1581 DHRETLLDIPVHGQ
-1596 SQDITVPLQANRR
+1596 TQDATVPLQANRR
-1609 LNRSRKPSIS
+1609 PNRNRKPSIS

>member
-49 SPRYQYSRTNSH
+49 SPRYQYNSRTNSH

-107 SQSRQDN
+107 SQSRQDY
-114 SIIIFTALFDYVAQG
+114 STIIFTALFDYVAQG

-227 ARQDAGEE
+227 ARQDADEE

-335 ENDDFQ
+335 ENDFQ

-437 EACWA
+437 KACWA

-451 TDILIALDE
+451 MDILIALDE

-680 PLLQEIGNP
+680 PLLQEIG
-689 TTKKLYSSANNLID
+689 
-703 NQPGCSSYNDMPQN
+703 
-717 SLDIVLG
+717 
-724 AYCAPCNIGEDFVI
+724 
-738 LDNDIYESVVVHN
+738 
-751 KNPPNN
+751 
-757 LKAHFSEEPSIIND
+757 
-771 DYPKT
+771 
-776 VGHRAAAT
+776 
-784 VSKATSPK
+784 
-792 CQKLPEWE
+792 
-800 PSYSTNFVQNVA
+800 
-812 STLVGTAKRVKSKK
+812 
-826 RDRSKS
+826 
-832 KESKRRDSSESR
+832 
-844 LASLADFFRSP
+844 
-855 SGSRKSSLNS
+855 
-865 PRSGERKNSVT
+865 
-876 IKINDYD
+876 
-883 GLESSPENSIGGKTQ
+883 
-898 QSQHKSRLSK
+898 
-908 SPLRVLNKMKTWGS
+908 
-922 RDALDDKTATVKVE
+922 
-936 YSVLENVISI
+936 
-946 PQLSH
+946 
-951 RDSSE
+951 
-956 QILANVS
+956 
-963 VSVPRFLAANSREG
+963 
-977 IDFESLE
+977 
-984 SELCNF
+984 
-990 DSEHSNDSSRSKS
+990 
-1003 SLGPYH
+1003 
-1009 ETTGSRHKRSP
+1009 
-1020 IAFELDA
+1020 
-1027 SPAKPVAAAYRLDH
+1027 
-1041 GIEMNSF
+1041 
-1048 LHHKSRSN
+1048 
-1056 EYLRSC
+1056 
-1062 DGDSVAQTS
+1062 
-1071 PGGLQEGNNRQSPR
+1071 
-1085 ANYSPKRSLPAS
+1085 
-1097 PPDHASLCRPT
+1097 
-1108 SEDADV
+1108 
-1114 VSKNFAGE
+1114 
-1122 QFSKKGLSEES
+1122 LSEES
-1133 IYHTHYTALSPD
+1133 IYHTHYTALPPD
-1145 LSTDWITSEYP
+1145 LPTDWITSEYP

-1171 PMPTLYNGETKKP
+1171 PMPTLYNGETKKS

-1219 RLYPRLG
+1219 RLYPRMG

-1345 PTIYMGNVASF
+1345 PTIYMGNVAPF

-1367 PPEYYRPPDPYF
+1367 PPEYYRPPEPYF

-1581 DIHRETLLDIPVHGQ
+1581 DVHRETLLDIPVHGQ

-1619 ELEREFLS
+1619 ELDREFLS

>member
-21 DARHRSERFLLYS
+21 DARHRSERFLLHP
-34 ENGSSHPHSPNTANS
+34 ENGSSNSHSPNTANS
-49 SPRYQYSRTNSH
+49 SPRYQHNSRTNNHS
-61 TTSYGS
+61 TSYGYL
-67 IYGRT
+67 YGRT

-114 SIIIFTALFDYVAQG
+114 SSTIFTALFDYVAQG

-140 VEVLSKDAKISGDEG
+140 VEVLSKDSKISGDEG

-161 RGKVGIFPANFVAEA
+161 HGKVGIFPANFVAEA

-191 IEIDFEEL
+191 VEIDFEEL

-212 VYRGFWKKREVAVKA
+212 VYRGFWQKHEVAVKA
-227 ARQDAGEE
+227 ARQDPDEE
-235 PSATLENV
+235 PSVTLENV

-335 ENDDFQ
+335 ENDDLQ

-431 PWSLLM
+431 PWRFLM

-442 SDSHARPGF
+442 SDSHSRPGF
-451 TDILIALDE
+451 AEILVALDE

-472 FHTMQEDWRQE
+472 FHTMQEDWRLE

-491 RMKEKELRCR
+491 RMKEKACRSLEEELRCR

-527 AREIAILERELT
+527 AREIDLLERELT

-582 TITVQDTALD
+582 TITVQHTALD

-614 RAIALPADGVKGK
+614 RAIA
-627 TWGPS
+627 
-632 TLHQRERGA
+632 
-641 IITQPPNPASPGG
+641 
-654 KRWSRSAPD
+654 
-663 LEKTPLRTA
+663 
-672 LLASAHRS
+672 
-680 PLLQEIGNP
+680 
-689 TTKKLYSSANNLID
+689 
-703 NQPGCSSYNDMPQN
+703 C
-717 SLDIVLG
+717 
-724 AYCAPCNIGEDFVI
+724 
-738 LDNDIYESVVVHN
+738 
-751 KNPPNN
+751 
-757 LKAHFSEEPSIIND
+757 
-771 DYPKT
+771 
-776 VGHRAAAT
+776 
-784 VSKATSPK
+784 
-792 CQKLPEWE
+792 
-800 PSYSTNFVQNVA
+800 
-812 STLVGTAKRVKSKK
+812 
-826 RDRSKS
+826 
-832 KESKRRDSSESR
+832 
-844 LASLADFFRSP
+844 
-855 SGSRKSSLNS
+855 
-865 PRSGERKNSVT
+865 
-876 IKINDYD
+876 
-883 GLESSPENSIGGKTQ
+883 
-898 QSQHKSRLSK
+898 
-908 SPLRVLNKMKTWGS
+908 
-922 RDALDDKTATVKVE
+922 
-936 YSVLENVISI
+936 
-946 PQLSH
+946 
-951 RDSSE
+951 
-956 QILANVS
+956 
-963 VSVPRFLAANSREG
+963 
-977 IDFESLE
+977 
-984 SELCNF
+984 
-990 DSEHSNDSSRSKS
+990 
-1003 SLGPYH
+1003 
-1009 ETTGSRHKRSP
+1009 
-1020 IAFELDA
+1020 
-1027 SPAKPVAAAYRLDH
+1027 
-1041 GIEMNSF
+1041 
-1048 LHHKSRSN
+1048 
-1056 EYLRSC
+1056 
-1062 DGDSVAQTS
+1062 
-1071 PGGLQEGNNRQSPR
+1071 
-1085 ANYSPKRSLPAS
+1085 
-1097 PPDHASLCRPT
+1097 
-1108 SEDADV
+1108 
-1114 VSKNFAGE
+1114 
-1122 QFSKKGLSEES
+1122 LSEEN
-1133 IYHTHYTALSPD
+1133 IYPTHYTTLPPD
-1145 LSTDWITSEYP
+1145 LSTDWITSDYP

-1171 PMPTLYNGETKKP
+1171 PMPTLYNGEMKKP
-1184 KLSIVELV
+1184 KLSIIELV

-1226 ECDEDPPRWWFQA
+1226 ECEDEPPRWWFQA
-1239 DTGSNRNSYLG
+1239 DTGSNRNSGYLG
-1250 ADYEFSSSSGY
+1250 PDYEFSSSSGY

-1267 GRAHHYRPFLSNMG
+1267 GPARHYRPFLSNMG
-1281 GIAPGLPS
+1281 AIAPGLPPS
-1289 TAMPDK
+1289 VMPDK
-1295 PLRFTDSPQHYTSS
+1295 PLRFTDSPQHYASNTS
-1309 TTGSN
+1309 SN

-1326 STSNEDAYDA
+1326 TSNEDVYIHDA
-1336 ARVDRMERV
+1336 GRVDRMERV
-1345 PTIYMGNVASF
+1345 PAIYMGNVAPF

-1361 PMYTVV
+1361 PVYTVV
-1367 PPEYYRPPDPYF
+1367 PPEYYRSPEPTYF
-1379 IPTEYHDRMLECP
+1379 VPTDYHDRMLECP

-1397 YDNPSSMNSPAR
+1397 YDNPSSINSPAR
-1409 PVSRLLPYTHHRTSS
+1409 PVSRLPSYTHHRTSS

-1436 VNPTFRLED
+1436 INPTFRLED
-1445 EDDYSVL
+1445 EDDYSL
-1452 PMLYYQ
+1452 YSPGHYYQ
-1458 RPSNVISNLATT
+1458 RSSNIVSNVGT
-1470 YGASVLN
+1470 YSPSMLN
-1477 HEYGSPLL
+1477 HEYGSQLL

-1505 VVTRLRSS
+1505 VVSRLRSS
-1513 LKRSSYNPYNSPSK
+1513 LKRSNYSYNSPNK

-1554 YVSAKDSQISR
+1554 YVSAKDSQISISR

-1576 GVSGR
+1576 GVSR
-1581 DIHRETLLDIPVHGQ
+1581 EHRETLLDIPVHGQ
-1596 SQDITVPLQANRR
+1596 NQDATIPLQANRR
-1609 LNRSRKPSIS
+1609 MNRSRKPSIS